1 MKPNKITSLLLAAT
15 AVSLAWASI
24 GSFKSGLG
32 AKNDESE
39 KVRPSQKLMEKA
51 LHIKA
56 ATPMQALAQDANGA
70 PYNLRLTGVN
80 EHTVSLAWT
89 SPEPVDGFFEDFEGH
104 NDFAINSSGSIGW
117 TYIDADNKPT
127 YTWQACTF
135 PTQGQKMAYV
145 VMNPW
150 QTVPAVNENPN
161 YKPHSGQKML
171 VDFCAV
177 DAQNNDYII
186 SPRLN
191 FDADFQISFWARSYK
206 TGENYNAERIRVGY
220 STTGTQPSD
229 FTFVNESPYVELPD
243 EWTLVAY
250 DIPKDAR
257 YVTINCVSDDAF
269 MLLID
274 DIFVGTNKVRPES
287 ANMARAAAKNPVV
300 GFNVYR
306 NGEKLNSKPVESVSY
321 TDEVPD
327 YGDYQYTVA
336 AVKKDGSVSEQSV
349 ALNVNVPD
357 TRMLPFFDDFDD
369 WTLHEEKW
377 SKTQQDGS
385 TESKWS
391 IDYYEYGLID
401 PSATYSWST
410 LQNYDQ
416 ALMTREL
423 HTADRSNTWL
433 RFNLKL
439 RNSNQTNVDYLSAE
453 VSSDGGNT
461 WKEIQTFDNE
471 NGGFEWT
478 TFQYPLADQLTSD
491 LFRVRFRAHG
501 KDAKWINYW
510 YVDDVKIWTPVW
522 TTAQLDVKS
531 ASAGN
536 IADCDVTLTADH
548 GAVINTTTDAAGHIA
563 FDKIEEGEYEV
574 VAKKDGYNIYKGK
587 FQIKNGASN
596 RINVTMTKPVA
607 DLSAKEV
614 VADINAE
621 SSLVKTLRMTNNG
634 DGELIW
640 HLAAKPAKQ
649 SGDDTNRWE
658 KQPSFTASGD
668 LQQSIGFDGEFYYS
682 TSSIELGKFWKYDKD
697 GRFIEQFSIPEMY
710 YKLYD
715 ITYDGRYFYGS
726 DWSNRLFQL
735 DFDNRRIVRIITVK
749 DQPDLRITHCSYDP
763 DRKGFWVG
771 TFNTI
776 GFIDMNGKV
785 MSRFSNISSDVS
797 VSIYGSAYDNVSPGG
812 PYLWLSDMTA
822 ESTEQIDKVLIRQF
836 NTAKRALTDVKHS
849 LTDAPGYVLGSQNTG
864 QNYVCG
870 IFASTDITPGK
881 LTLLGSL
888 NQMPNLF
895 FRYTLCET
903 DKWLDFSPR
912 HGKLAPGASQDINVS
927 FNALEDAAGDNHST
941 EAVLMANPEIGDQ
954 TVTFKLNV
962 TGEAT
967 CPRPQSVKAEA
978 GDACAIISWQK
989 GNGSAK
995 ADSYNVYRNNRK
1007 VNASPVNGMTFT
1019 DQPLVYGEYTY
1030 KVTAVYG
1037 GKESAKSDSV
1047 KVLVKNGAQYYPP
1060 VGVAASIN
1068 GNKNVSLTW
1077 ESPLFEADQ
1086 PATMT
1091 WANGKHADD
1100 IGMTDGGIF
1109 YAGVKWDA
1117 YDIAAYRGKR
1127 ISSVSVQLVNP
1138 VQYIALFIQKDGE
1151 QIYKKQYKGD
1161 FKFDGTLTAIPVD
1174 EDIRILPGHEYMFG
1188 FEIKS
1193 DAGVQPLGIDDS
1205 KAVLDKGDLLSID
1218 GEKWFSAAIS
1228 GIEGNF
1234 NINVDLTPTEVTEEK
1249 PMGYNVYRNGVKV
1262 NSSLITSQSYDDVL
1276 SSTGTFAYTV
1286 TSVYKN
1292 NGESAESKPV
1302 NVEAYEIKDK
1312 TAPHDVYADVERN
1325 RTISLRWDNPTKDPQ
1340 VIKADITK
1348 RPVTTEEGC
1357 PEYVR
1362 SFFGPKSGMAV
1373 VTDGT
1378 YVYTSV
1384 YNEDGR
1390 IEKYDFDGNKLGTY
1404 KVDGLKGIR
1413 NMAYDGEWLYVADN
1427 TTNIHRVDP
1436 ATMENLEDIAIS
1448 EYSRH
1453 MAYIPSLD
1461 DGKGG
1466 FEVGDWQTS
1475 IYVTKN
1481 GSKIGTGPILKGA
1494 SGTAYYNGK
1503 LYAFE
1508 QGNDAN
1514 KYTVGIYDDENERVG
1529 SIDLGKYLEID
1540 EIASVSAGGMSSFTG
1555 KDGITYMLLSLQRQ
1569 GEPVQF
1575 VILDLGGLTT
1585 VAGYNVYRNG
1595 EKRNAELL
1603 TRRYFEETETKEGE
1617 YDYTVQTVYING
1629 ETSDM
1634 SAVSTVDIISTGT
1647 AKTPVNTNAKQ
1658 SSYGYNV
1665 LLTFADPDM
1674 YQNAASKENFEDSNI
1689 GEEVYGVDGE
1699 SYQSGWT
1706 VNNDEAFDGSK
1717 SVTVDAQN
1725 SAFGVIPAEGMHYM
1739 RLAARNADDHNGEGT
1754 LYVYYSTGGTHRANF
1769 IFLQSY
1775 KTSESWQ
1782 DILCELPEGTE
1793 YVALAK
1799 DASQPKQY
1807 VDGVAL
1813 YTAKPNS
1820 NLYGFNIYRN
1830 GEKIN
1835 ANPVNDISYVD
1846 RNLLAGKYSYEFELV
1861 TKTSAVSEKSA
1872 PVSIDL
1878 YYDNGSLAPTNLRV
1892 AQQAEGNR
1900 LSWQFPALGEPIYLR
1915 WHDGYNYK
1923 AGGLTNGGA
1932 FFAGACWFAS
1942 DLKGYGNLALSDVEV
1957 YINQIPEALFLL
1969 VYENN
1974 TLVRQQFVPNLKQY
1988 SFNTIHLEE
1997 PLKIDEGKNL
2007 RVAVYIEQ
2015 NEITVPLGYD
2025 RGPARSGRGDLYSS
2039 DGITWQTMEDSGS
2052 EVDANWNISIGLSP
2066 YSNVLP
2072 GTEKKAAK
2080 KLPAFQPKRMADAD
2094 MTFKAVDTKG
2104 EASSDKNVF
2113 EGYNVYRNGEC
2124 LNNELTTD
2132 TVFTDT
2138 KAFSD
2143 KYLTYQ
2149 VSAVYSV
2156 AGEKFSDKVTIIA
2169 TGIDGVNGQ
2178 NGVTLKV
2185 EDGQLIVLGAHD
2197 GDRITVASADGKLI
2211 ASAIATDD
2219 YRQTVSLAAATTGT
2233 YIVKVGN
2240 ATFKLNIKRK

>member
-89 SPEPVDGFFEDFEGH
+89 SPEPVDGFFEDFEEH

-306 NGEKLNSKPVESVSY
+306 NGEKLNSQPVESVSY

-377 SKTQQDGS
+377 SKTQDDGS

-410 LQNYDQ
+410 LQDYDQ

-439 RNSNQTNVDYLSAE
+439 RNSQQTNVDYLSAE

-478 TFQYPLADQLTSD
+478 TFQYPLADKLTSD

-510 YVDDVKIWTPVW
+510 YVDDVKIWTPIW
-522 TTAQLDVKS
+522 TSAQLDVKS

-574 VAKKDGYNIYKGK
+574 VAKKDGYNVYKGK
-587 FQIKNGASN
+587 FQIKSGASN

-634 DGELIW
+634 DGELVW

-771 TFNTI
+771 TFTTI

-785 MSRFSNISSDVS
+785 LSRFSNISSDVS

-995 ADSYNVYRNNRK
+995 ADSYNVYRNDRK

-1068 GNKNVSLTW
+1068 GNKNVSLKW
-1077 ESPLFEADQ
+1077 ESPLFGADQ

-1161 FKFDGTLTAIPVD
+1161 FKFDGSLTAIPVD

-1205 KAVLDKGDLLSID
+1205 KAVLDKGDLLSTD
-1218 GEKWFSAAIS
+1218 GKKWFSAAIS

-1234 NINVDLTPTEVTEEK
+1234 NINVDLTPTDITEEK

-1325 RTISLRWDNPTKDPQ
+1325 RTISLRWDNPTKEPQ
-1340 VIKADITK
+1340 VIKSDITK

-1427 TTNIHRVDP
+1427 TTNIHRIDP
-1436 ATMENLEDIAIS
+1436 ATMENMEDIAIS

-1540 EIASVSAGGMSSFTG
+1540 DIASVSAGGMSSFTG

-1617 YDYTVQTVYING
+1617 YSYAVQTVYING

-1689 GEEVYGVDGE
+1689 GEEVYGVNGE

-1717 SVTVDAQN
+1717 SITVDAQN
-1725 SAFGVIPAEGMHYM
+1725 SAFGVIPAEGMRYM
-1739 RLAARNADDHNGEGT
+1739 RLAARNADDHDGEGT
-1754 LYVYYSTGGTHRANF
+1754 LNVYYSTGGTHRANF
-1769 IFLQSY
+1769 IFLQSW

-1813 YTAKPNS
+1813 YTAKPKS
-1820 NLYGFNIYRN
+1820 TLYGFNIYRN

-1846 RNLLAGKYSYEFELV
+1846 RNLLSGKYSYEFELV

-1878 YYDNGSLAPTNLRV
+1878 YYDNGSLTPTNLRV
-1892 AQQAEGNR
+1892 SQEAEGNR

-1988 SFNTIHLEE
+1988 SFNNIHLEE

-2138 KAFSD
+2138 KAYSD

-2185 EDGQLIVLGAHD
+2185 EDGQLIVLGAHN
-2197 GDRITVASADGKLI
+2197 GDRINVASADGKLI

>member
-15 AVSLAWASI
+15 AVSLAWASV
-24 GSFKSGLG
+24 GSFKSGIG

-39 KVRPSQKLMEKA
+39 KVRPSQKVMEKA
-51 LHIKA
+51 LHSKA
-56 ATPMQALAQDANGA
+56 AAPMQALAQDANGA

-89 SPEPVDGFFEDFEGH
+89 SPEPVDGFLEDFEGH
-104 NDFAINSSGSIGW
+104 NDFAINSPGSIGW

-150 QTVPAVNENPN
+150 QTVPAVNDNPN

-287 ANMARAAAKNPVV
+287 AYMARAAAKNPVV

-306 NGEKLNSKPVESVSY
+306 NGEKLNSQPVESVNY

-377 SKTQQDGS
+377 SKTQDDGS

-416 ALMTREL
+416 SLMTREL

-439 RNSNQTNVDYLSAE
+439 RNSEQTNVDYLSAE

-478 TFQYPLADQLTSD
+478 TFQYPLANLLSSD

-522 TTAQLDVKS
+522 TSAQLDVKS

-749 DQPDLRITHCSYDP
+749 DQPDLKITHCSYDP

-771 TFNTI
+771 SFTTI
-776 GFIDMNGKV
+776 GFIDTNGKV
-785 MSRFSNISSDVS
+785 LSRFSNISTDVS

-822 ESTEQIDKVLIRQF
+822 ESSEQIDKVLIRQF

-927 FNALEDAAGDNHST
+927 FNALEDAAGNNLST

-962 TGEAT
+962 TGEAA

-1077 ESPLFEADQ
+1077 ESPLFGADQ

-1138 VQYIALFIQKDGE
+1138 VQYIALFIHKDGE

-1161 FKFDGTLTAIPVD
+1161 FKFDGSLTAIPVD

-1205 KAVLDKGDLLSID
+1205 KAVLDKGDLLSTD

-1234 NINVDLTPTEVTEEK
+1234 NINVDLTPTDITEEK

-1262 NSSLITSQSYDDVL
+1262 NSSLITSQSYNDVL
-1276 SSTGTFAYTV
+1276 SATGTFAYTV

-1312 TAPHDVYADVERN
+1312 TAPNAVYADVERN
-1325 RTISLRWDNPTKDPQ
+1325 RNISLRWDNPTKEPQ

-1514 KYTVGIYDDENERVG
+1514 KYTVGIYDEENNRVG
-1529 SIDLGKYLEID
+1529 SIDLGKYVEID
-1540 EIASVSAGGMSSFTG
+1540 NIAAVSAGGMSSFTG
-1555 KDGITYMLLSLQRQ
+1555 KDGIAYMLLSLQRQ

-1617 YDYTVQTVYING
+1617 YGYAVQTVYING

-1674 YQNAASKENFEDSNI
+1674 YQNAASNENFEASNI

-1725 SAFGVIPAEGMHYM
+1725 SAFGVIPAEGMRYM
-1739 RLAARNADDHNGEGT
+1739 RLAARNADDHDGEGT
-1754 LYVYYSTGGTHRANF
+1754 ISVYYSTGGTHRANF

-1835 ANPVNDISYVD
+1835 TNPVNDISYVD

-1892 AQQAEGNR
+1892 AQEAEGNR

-2080 KLPAFQPKRMADAD
+2080 KLPAFQPKRMANAD

-2124 LNNELTTD
+2124 LNDELTTD

-2138 KAFSD
+2138 KAYSD

-2185 EDGQLIVLGAHD
+2185 EDGQLIVLGAHN

-2219 YRQTVSLAAATTGT
+2219 YRQTVSLAATTTGT

-2240 ATFKLNIKRK
+2240 STFKLNIKRK

>member
-15 AVSLAWASI
+15 AVSLAWASV
-24 GSFKSGLG
+24 GSFKSGIG

-39 KVRPSQKLMEKA
+39 KVRPSQKMMEKA

-89 SPEPVDGFFEDFEGH
+89 SPEPVDGFLEDFEGH
-104 NDFAINSSGSIGW
+104 NDFAINSPGSIGW

-150 QTVPAVNENPN
+150 QTVPAVNDNPN

-250 DIPKDAR
+250 DIPKEAR

-306 NGEKLNSKPVESVSY
+306 NGEKLNSQPVESVSY

-377 SKTQQDGS
+377 SKTQDDGS

-439 RNSNQTNVDYLSAE
+439 RNSEQTNVDYLSAE

-478 TFQYPLADQLTSD
+478 TFQYPLANLLSSD

-522 TTAQLDVKS
+522 TSAQLDVKS

-574 VAKKDGYNIYKGK
+574 VAKKDGYNVYKGK
-587 FQIKNGASN
+587 CQIKNGASN
-596 RINVTMTKPVA
+596 HINVTMTKPVA

-749 DQPDLRITHCSYDP
+749 DQPDLKITHCSYDP

-771 TFNTI
+771 SFTTI
-776 GFIDMNGKV
+776 GFIDMNGKIL
-785 MSRFSNISSDVS
+785 SRFSNISTDVS

-822 ESTEQIDKVLIRQF
+822 ESSEQIDKVLIRQF
-836 NTAKRALTDVKHS
+836 STAKRALTDVKHS

-927 FNALEDAAGDNHST
+927 FNALEDIAGSNHST

-954 TVTFKLNV
+954 TVSFKLNV

-995 ADSYNVYRNNRK
+995 ADSYNVYRNDRK

-1077 ESPLFEADQ
+1077 ESPLFGADQ

-1161 FKFDGTLTAIPVD
+1161 FKFDGSLTAIPVD

-1205 KAVLDKGDLLSID
+1205 KAVLDKGDLLSTD

-1234 NINVDLTPTEVTEEK
+1234 NINVDLTPTDITEEK

-1262 NSSLITSQSYDDVL
+1262 NSSLITSQSYNDVL
-1276 SSTGTFAYTV
+1276 SATGTFAYTV

-1312 TAPHDVYADVERN
+1312 TAPNAVYADVERN
-1325 RTISLRWDNPTKDPQ
+1325 RNISLRWDNPTKEPQ

-1378 YVYTSV
+1378 YVYTSI

-1427 TTNIHRVDP
+1427 TTNIHRVNP
-1436 ATMENLEDIAIS
+1436 ATMENMEDIAIS

-1508 QGNDAN
+1508 QGNNAN
-1514 KYTVGIYDDENERVG
+1514 KYTVGIYDEENNRVG
-1529 SIDLGKYLEID
+1529 SIDLGKYVEID
-1540 EIASVSAGGMSSFTG
+1540 NIAAVSAGGMSSFTG

-1617 YDYTVQTVYING
+1617 YGYAVQTVYING

-1725 SAFGVIPAEGMHYM
+1725 SAFGVIPAEGMRYM
-1739 RLAARNADDHNGEGT
+1739 RLAARNADDHDGEGT
-1754 LYVYYSTGGTHRANF
+1754 ISVYYSTGGTHRANF

-1813 YTAKPNS
+1813 YTAKPKS

-2007 RVAVYIEQ
+2007 RVALYIEQ

-2080 KLPAFQPKRMADAD
+2080 KLPAFLPKRMADAD
-2094 MTFKAVDTKG
+2094 MTFKAVDTKS

-2124 LNNELTTD
+2124 LNDELTTD

-2138 KAFSD
+2138 KAYSD

-2156 AGEKFSDKVTIIA
+2156 AGEKFSDKVTVIA

-2185 EDGQLIVLGAHD
+2185 EDGQLIVLGAHN

>member
-15 AVSLAWASI
+15 AVSLAWASV
-24 GSFKSGLG
+24 GSFKSGIG

-39 KVRPSQKLMEKA
+39 KVRPSKKLMEKA
-51 LHIKA
+51 LHVKP

-89 SPEPVDGFFEDFEGH
+89 SPEPVDGFLEDFEGH
-104 NDFAINSSGSIGW
+104 NDFAINSPGSIGW

-150 QTVPAVNENPN
+150 QTVPAVNDNPN

-287 ANMARAAAKNPVV
+287 ASMARAAAKNPVV

-306 NGEKLNSKPVESVSY
+306 NGEKLNSKPVESVNY

-416 ALMTREL
+416 SLMTREL

-439 RNSNQTNVDYLSAE
+439 RNSEQTNVDYLSAE

-461 WKEIQTFDNE
+461 WKEIKTFDNE
-471 NGGFEWT
+471 DGGFEWT
-478 TFQYPLADQLTSD
+478 TFQYPLANLLSSD

-522 TTAQLDVKS
+522 TSAQLDVKS

-563 FDKIEEGEYEV
+563 FDKIEEGEYEI
-574 VAKKDGYNIYKGK
+574 VAKKDGYNVYKGK

-596 RINVTMTKPVA
+596 HINVTMTKPVA

-749 DQPDLRITHCSYDP
+749 DQPDLKITHCSYDP

-771 TFNTI
+771 SFTTI
-776 GFIDMNGKV
+776 GFIDMNGKIL
-785 MSRFSNISSDVS
+785 SRFSNISTDVS

-822 ESTEQIDKVLIRQF
+822 ESSEQIDKVLIRQF
-836 NTAKRALTDVKHS
+836 STAKRALTDVKHS

-927 FNALEDAAGDNHST
+927 FNALEDANGSNHST

-1077 ESPLFEADQ
+1077 ESPLFGADQ

-1100 IGMTDGGIF
+1100 IGMTDGSIF

-1117 YDIAAYRGKR
+1117 YDIAEYRGKR

-1161 FKFDGTLTAIPVD
+1161 FKFDGSLTAIPVD

-1205 KAVLDKGDLLSID
+1205 KAVFNKGDLLSTD

-1234 NINVDLTPTEVTEEK
+1234 NINVDLTPTDITEEK

-1276 SSTGTFAYTV
+1276 SATGTFAYTV

-1312 TAPHDVYADVERN
+1312 TAPNAVYADVERN
-1325 RTISLRWDNPTKDPQ
+1325 RNISLRWDNPTKEPQ

-1436 ATMENLEDIAIS
+1436 ATMENMEDIAIS

-1453 MAYIPSLD
+1453 MTYIPSLD

-1514 KYTVGIYDDENERVG
+1514 KYTVGIYDEKNNRVG
-1529 SIDLGKYLEID
+1529 SIDLGKYVEID
-1540 EIASVSAGGMSSFTG
+1540 NIAAVSAGGMSSFTG

-1617 YDYTVQTVYING
+1617 YGYAVQTVYING

-1674 YQNAASKENFEDSNI
+1674 YQNAASKDNFEDSNI

-1725 SAFGVIPAEGMHYM
+1725 SAFGVIPAEGMRYL
-1739 RLAARNADDHNGEGT
+1739 RLAARNADDHDGEGT
-1754 LYVYYSTGGTHRANF
+1754 ISVYYSTGGTHRANF

-1813 YTAKPNS
+1813 YTAKPKS

-1835 ANPVNDISYVD
+1835 AAPVNDISYVD

-2080 KLPAFQPKRMADAD
+2080 KLPAFQPKRMANAD
-2094 MTFKAVDTKG
+2094 MAFKAVDTKG
-2104 EASSDKNVF
+2104 EVSSDKNVF

-2124 LNNELTTD
+2124 LNDELTTD

-2178 NGVTLKV
+2178 NGITLKV
-2185 EDGQLIVLGAHD
+2185 EDGQLIVLGAHN

>member
-15 AVSLAWASI
+15 AVSLAWASV
-24 GSFKSGLG
+24 GSFKSGIG

-39 KVRPSQKLMEKA
+39 KVRPSQKVMEKA

-89 SPEPVDGFFEDFEGH
+89 SPEPADGFLEDFEGH
-104 NDFAINSSGSIGW
+104 NDFAINSPGSIGW

-150 QTVPAVNENPN
+150 QTVPAVNDNPN

-287 ANMARAAAKNPVV
+287 ANMTRAAAKNPVV

-306 NGEKLNSKPVESVSY
+306 NGEKLNSKPIESVSY

-336 AVKKDGSVSEQSV
+336 TVKKDGSVSEQSV

-377 SKTQQDGS
+377 TKTQDDGS

-439 RNSNQTNVDYLSAE
+439 RNSEQTNVDYLSAE

-478 TFQYPLADQLTSD
+478 TFQYPLANLLSSD
-491 LFRVRFRAHG
+491 LFRVRFHAHG

-522 TTAQLDVKS
+522 TSAQLDVKS

-596 RINVTMTKPVA
+596 HINVTMTKPVA

-749 DQPDLRITHCSYDP
+749 DQPDLKITHCSYDP
-763 DRKGFWVG
+763 DRKGFWIG
-771 TFNTI
+771 SFTTI

-785 MSRFSNISSDVS
+785 LSRFSNISTDVS

-822 ESTEQIDKVLIRQF
+822 ESSEQIDKVLIRQF
-836 NTAKRALTDVKHS
+836 STAKRALTDVKHS

-864 QNYVCG
+864 QDYVCG

-927 FNALEDAAGDNHST
+927 FNALEDVAGSNHST

-954 TVTFKLNV
+954 TVSFKLNV

-995 ADSYNVYRNNRK
+995 ADSYNVYRNDRK

-1019 DQPLVYGEYTY
+1019 DQSLVYGEYTY

-1077 ESPLFEADQ
+1077 ESPLFGADQ

-1161 FKFDGTLTAIPVD
+1161 FKFDGSLTAIPVD
-1174 EDIRILPGHEYMFG
+1174 EDIRIQPGHEYMFG

-1205 KAVLDKGDLLSID
+1205 KAVLDKGDLLSTD

-1234 NINVDLTPTEVTEEK
+1234 NINVDLTPTDITEEK

-1262 NSSLITSQSYDDVL
+1262 NSSLITSQSYNDVL
-1276 SSTGTFAYTV
+1276 SATGTFAYTV

-1312 TAPHDVYADVERN
+1312 TAPNAVYADVERN
-1325 RTISLRWDNPTKDPQ
+1325 RNISLRWDNPTKEPQ

-1514 KYTVGIYDDENERVG
+1514 KYTVGIYDEENNRVG
-1529 SIDLGKYLEID
+1529 SIDLGKYVEID
-1540 EIASVSAGGMSSFTG
+1540 NIAAVSAGGMSSFTG

-1617 YDYTVQTVYING
+1617 YGYAVQTVYING

-1634 SAVSTVDIISTGT
+1634 SAASTVDIISTGT

-1706 VNNDEAFDGSK
+1706 VDNDEAFDGSK
-1717 SVTVDAQN
+1717 SITVDAQTN
-1725 SAFGVIPAEGMHYM
+1725 AFGVIPVEGMRYL
-1739 RLAARNADDHNGEGT
+1739 RLAARNADDHDGEGT
-1754 LYVYYSTGGTHRANF
+1754 LNVYYSTGGTHRANF
-1769 IFLQSY
+1769 IFLQSW

-1799 DASQPKQY
+1799 DESQPKQY

-1813 YTAKPNS
+1813 YTAKPKS

-1835 ANPVNDISYVD
+1835 AAPVNDISYVD

-2080 KLPAFQPKRMADAD
+2080 KLPAFQPKRMANAD

-2124 LNNELTTD
+2124 LNDELTTD

-2185 EDGQLIVLGAHD
+2185 EDGQLIVLGAHN
-2197 GDRITVASADGKLI
+2197 GDRINVASADGKLI
-2211 ASAIATDD
+2211 ASTIATDD

>member
-15 AVSLAWASI
+15 AVSLAWASV

-39 KVRPSQKLMEKA
+39 KIRPSQKLMEKA
-51 LHIKA
+51 LHSKA

-89 SPEPVDGFFEDFEGH
+89 SPEPVDGFLEDFEGH

-150 QTVPAVNENPN
+150 QTVPAVNDNPN

-274 DIFVGTNKVRPES
+274 DIFVGTNKIRPES

-377 SKTQQDGS
+377 SKTQDDGS

-416 ALMTREL
+416 SLMTREL

-439 RNSNQTNVDYLSAE
+439 RNSEQTNVDYLSAE

-461 WKEIQTFDNE
+461 WKAIQTFDNE
-471 NGGFEWT
+471 DGGFEWT
-478 TFQYPLADQLTSD
+478 TFQYPLANLLSSD
-491 LFRVRFRAHG
+491 LFRIRFRAHG

-522 TTAQLDVKS
+522 TSAQLDVKS

-574 VAKKDGYNIYKGK
+574 VAKKDGYNVYKGK

-749 DQPDLRITHCSYDP
+749 DQPDLKITHCSYDP

-771 TFNTI
+771 SFTTI
-776 GFIDMNGKV
+776 GFIDMNGKIL
-785 MSRFSNISSDVS
+785 SRFSNISTDVS

-822 ESTEQIDKVLIRQF
+822 ESSEQIDKVLIRQF
-836 NTAKRALTDVKHS
+836 STAKRALTDVKHS

-927 FNALEDAAGDNHST
+927 FNALEDANGSNHST

-954 TVTFKLNV
+954 TVSFKLNV

-995 ADSYNVYRNNRK
+995 ADSYNVYRNDRK

-1077 ESPLFEADQ
+1077 ESPLFGADQ

-1161 FKFDGTLTAIPVD
+1161 FKFDGSLTAIPVE

-1205 KAVLDKGDLLSID
+1205 KAVLDKGDLLSTD

-1234 NINVDLTPTEVTEEK
+1234 NINVDLTPTDITEEK

-1262 NSSLITSQSYDDVL
+1262 NSSLITSQSYNDVL
-1276 SSTGTFAYTV
+1276 SATGTFAYTV

-1302 NVEAYEIKDK
+1302 NVEAYEINDK
-1312 TAPHDVYADVERN
+1312 TAPNAVYADVERN
-1325 RTISLRWDNPTKDPQ
+1325 RNISLRWDNPTKEPQ

-1436 ATMENLEDIAIS
+1436 ATMENMEDIAIS

-1514 KYTVGIYDDENERVG
+1514 KYTVGIYDEENNRVG
-1529 SIDLGKYLEID
+1529 SIDLGKYVEID
-1540 EIASVSAGGMSSFTG
+1540 NIAAVSAGGMSSFTG

-1617 YDYTVQTVYING
+1617 YGYAVQTVYING

-1634 SAVSTVDIISTGT
+1634 SAVSTVNIISTGT

-1725 SAFGVIPAEGMHYM
+1725 SAFGVIPAEGMRYM
-1739 RLAARNADDHNGEGT
+1739 RLAARNADDHDGEGT
-1754 LYVYYSTGGTHRANF
+1754 ISVYYSTGGTHRANF

-1782 DILCELPEGTE
+1782 DILCELPDGTE
-1793 YVALAK
+1793 YVALTK

-1807 VDGVAL
+1807 VDGVTL
-1813 YTAKPNS
+1813 YTAKPKS

-1872 PVSIDL
+1872 PVTIDL

-1988 SFNTIHLEE
+1988 SFNTIHLKE

-2080 KLPAFQPKRMADAD
+2080 KLPAFQSKRMANAD

-2138 KAFSD
+2138 KAYSD

-2185 EDGQLIVLGAHD
+2185 EDGQLIVLGAHN

>member
-1 MKPNKITSLLLAAT
+1 MLLAAT
-15 AVSLAWASI
+15 AVSLAWASV
-24 GSFKSGLG
+24 GSFKSGIG

-51 LHIKA
+51 LHIKSA
-56 ATPMQALAQDANGA
+56 APMQALAQDANGA

-89 SPEPVDGFFEDFEGH
+89 SPEPVDGFLEDFEGH

-135 PTQGQKMAYV
+135 PTQGHKMAYV

-150 QTVPAVNENPN
+150 QTVPAVNDNPN

-306 NGEKLNSKPVESVSY
+306 NGEKLNSQPVESVSY

-410 LQNYDQ
+410 LKNYDQ

-439 RNSNQTNVDYLSAE
+439 RNSEQTNVDYLSAE

-478 TFQYPLADQLTSD
+478 TFQYPIANLLSSD

-522 TTAQLDVKS
+522 TSAQLDVKS

-574 VAKKDGYNIYKGK
+574 GAKKDGYNIYKGK

-749 DQPDLRITHCSYDP
+749 DQPDLKITHCSYDP
-763 DRKGFWVG
+763 DRKGFWIG
-771 TFNTI
+771 SFTTI

-785 MSRFSNISSDVS
+785 LSRFSNISTDVS

-822 ESTEQIDKVLIRQF
+822 ESSEQIDKVLIRQF
-836 NTAKRALTDVKHS
+836 STAKRALTDVKHS

-927 FNALEDAAGDNHST
+927 FNALEDVAGSNHST

-954 TVTFKLNV
+954 TVSFKLNV

-995 ADSYNVYRNNRK
+995 ADSYNVYRNDRK

-1019 DQPLVYGEYTY
+1019 DQSLVYGEYTY

-1077 ESPLFEADQ
+1077 ESPLFGADQ

-1161 FKFDGTLTAIPVD
+1161 FKFDGSLTAIPVE

-1205 KAVLDKGDLLSID
+1205 KAVFNKGDLLSTD

-1234 NINVDLTPTEVTEEK
+1234 NINVDLTPTDITEEK

-1262 NSSLITSQSYDDVL
+1262 NSSLITSQSYNDVL
-1276 SSTGTFAYTV
+1276 SATGTFAYTV

-1312 TAPHDVYADVERN
+1312 TAPNAVYADVERN
-1325 RTISLRWDNPTKDPQ
+1325 RNISLRWDNPTKEPQ

-1514 KYTVGIYDDENERVG
+1514 KYTVGIYDEENNRVG
-1529 SIDLGKYLEID
+1529 SIDLGKYVEID
-1540 EIASVSAGGMSSFTG
+1540 NIAAVSAGGMSSFTG

-1617 YDYTVQTVYING
+1617 YGYAVQTVYING

-1674 YQNAASKENFEDSNI
+1674 YQNAASKENFEANNI

-1725 SAFGVIPAEGMHYM
+1725 SAFGVIPAEGMRYM
-1739 RLAARNADDHNGEGT
+1739 RLAARNADDHDGEGT
-1754 LYVYYSTGGTHRANF
+1754 ISVYYSTGGTHRANF
-1769 IFLQSY
+1769 IFLQSW

-1813 YTAKPNS
+1813 YTAKPKS

-1835 ANPVNDISYVD
+1835 AAPVNDISYVD

-1872 PVSIDL
+1872 PVTIDL

-2080 KLPAFQPKRMADAD
+2080 KLPAFQPKRMANAD

-2124 LNNELTTD
+2124 LNDELTTD

-2185 EDGQLIVLGAHD
+2185 EDGQLIVLGAHN

>member
-15 AVSLAWASI
+15 AVSLAWASV
-24 GSFKSGLG
+24 GSFKSGIG

-51 LHIKA
+51 LHSKP

-89 SPEPVDGFFEDFEGH
+89 SPEPVDGFLEDFEGH
-104 NDFAINSSGSIGW
+104 NDFAINSPGSIGW

-150 QTVPAVNENPN
+150 QTVPAVNDNPN

-274 DIFVGTNKVRPES
+274 DIFVGTNKSRPES

-306 NGEKLNSKPVESVSY
+306 NGEKLNSQPVESVSY

-423 HTADRSNTWL
+423 HTANRSNTWL

-439 RNSNQTNVDYLSAE
+439 RNSEQTNVDYLSAE

-461 WKEIQTFDNE
+461 WKDIQTFDNE
-471 NGGFEWT
+471 DGGFEWT
-478 TFQYPLADQLTSD
+478 TFQYPLANLLSSD
-491 LFRVRFRAHG
+491 LFRIRFRAHG

-522 TTAQLDVKS
+522 TSAQLDVKS

-563 FDKIEEGEYEV
+563 FDKIEEGEYEI
-574 VAKKDGYNIYKGK
+574 VAKKDGYNVYKGK
-587 FQIKNGASN
+587 FQIKSGDSN

-749 DQPDLRITHCSYDP
+749 DQPDLKITHCSYDP

-771 TFNTI
+771 SFTTI
-776 GFIDMNGKV
+776 GFIDMNGKIL
-785 MSRFSNISSDVS
+785 SRFSNISTDVS

-822 ESTEQIDKVLIRQF
+822 ESSEQIDKVLIRQF
-836 NTAKRALTDVKHS
+836 STAKRALTDVKHP

-927 FNALEDAAGDNHST
+927 FNALEDANGSNHST

-954 TVTFKLNV
+954 TVSFKLNV

-995 ADSYNVYRNNRK
+995 ADSYNVYRNDRK
-1007 VNASPVNGMTFT
+1007 VNASPVNGMIFT

-1077 ESPLFEADQ
+1077 ESPLFGADQ

-1161 FKFDGTLTAIPVD
+1161 FKFDGSLTAIPVD

-1205 KAVLDKGDLLSID
+1205 KAVFNKGDLLSTD

-1234 NINVDLTPTEVTEEK
+1234 NINVDLTPTDITEEK

-1262 NSSLITSQSYDDVL
+1262 NSSLITSQSYNDVL
-1276 SSTGTFAYTV
+1276 SATGTFAYTV

-1325 RTISLRWDNPTKDPQ
+1325 RTISLRWDNPTKEPQ

-1436 ATMENLEDIAIS
+1436 ATMENMEDIAIS

-1514 KYTVGIYDDENERVG
+1514 KYTVGIYDEENNRVG
-1529 SIDLGKYLEID
+1529 SIDLGKYVEID
-1540 EIASVSAGGMSSFTG
+1540 NIAAVSAGGMSSFTG
-1555 KDGITYMLLSLQRQ
+1555 KDGITYLLLSLQRQ

-1617 YDYTVQTVYING
+1617 YDYAVQTVYING

-1725 SAFGVIPAEGMHYM
+1725 SAFGVIPVEGMRYL
-1739 RLAARNADDHNGEGT
+1739 RLAARNADDHDGEGT
-1754 LYVYYSTGGTHRANF
+1754 ISVYYSTGGTHRANF

-1782 DILCELPEGTE
+1782 DILCELPDGTE
-1793 YVALAK
+1793 YVALTK

-1813 YTAKPNS
+1813 YTAKPKS

-1835 ANPVNDISYVD
+1835 AAPVNDISYVD

-1872 PVSIDL
+1872 PVTIDL

-2072 GTEKKAAK
+2072 GIEKKAAK
-2080 KLPAFQPKRMADAD
+2080 KLPAFQPKRMANAD

-2185 EDGQLIVLGAHD
+2185 EDGQLIVLGAHH

>member
-15 AVSLAWASI
+15 AVSLAWASA
-24 GSFKSGLG
+24 GSFKSGIG

-51 LHIKA
+51 LHIKS
-56 ATPMQALAQDANGA
+56 ATPMQTLAQDANGA

-89 SPEPVDGFFEDFEGH
+89 SPEPVDGFLEDFEGH
-104 NDFAINSSGSIGW
+104 NDFAINSPGSIGW

-150 QTVPAVNENPN
+150 QTVPAVNDNPN

-186 SPRLN
+186 SPQLN

-243 EWTLVAY
+243 EWTLVSY
-250 DIPKDAR
+250 DIPKEAR

-287 ANMARAAAKNPVV
+287 ASMARAAAKNPVV

-306 NGEKLNSKPVESVSY
+306 NGKKLNSKPVESVNY

-377 SKTQQDGS
+377 SKTQDDGS

-416 ALMTREL
+416 SLMTREL

-439 RNSNQTNVDYLSAE
+439 RNSEQTNVDYLSAE

-461 WKEIQTFDNE
+461 WKEIKTFDNE

-478 TFQYPLADQLTSD
+478 TFQYPLANLLSSD
-491 LFRVRFRAHG
+491 LFRIRFRAHG

-522 TTAQLDVKS
+522 TSAQLDVKS

-749 DQPDLRITHCSYDP
+749 DQPDLKITHCSYDP

-771 TFNTI
+771 SFTTI

-785 MSRFSNISSDVS
+785 LSRFSYISTDVS

-812 PYLWLSDMTA
+812 PYLWLSDMSA
-822 ESTEQIDKVLIRQF
+822 ESSEQIDKVLIRQF

-927 FNALEDAAGDNHST
+927 FNALEDAAGSNHST

-962 TGEAT
+962 TGEAA

-995 ADSYNVYRNNRK
+995 ADSYNVYRNDRK

-1077 ESPLFEADQ
+1077 ESPLFGADQ

-1161 FKFDGTLTAIPVD
+1161 FKFDGSLTAIPVD
-1174 EDIRILPGHEYMFG
+1174 EDIRIQPGHEYMFG

-1205 KAVLDKGDLLSID
+1205 KAVLDKGDLLSTD

-1234 NINVDLTPTEVTEEK
+1234 NINVDLTPTDITEEK

-1262 NSSLITSQSYDDVL
+1262 NSSLITSQSYNDVL
-1276 SSTGTFAYTV
+1276 SATGTFAYTV

-1302 NVEAYEIKDK
+1302 NVEAYEINDK
-1312 TAPHDVYADVERN
+1312 TAPNAVYADVERN
-1325 RTISLRWDNPTKDPQ
+1325 RNISLRWDNPTKEPQ

-1404 KVDGLKGIR
+1404 KMDGLKGIR

-1514 KYTVGIYDDENERVG
+1514 KYTVGIYDEENNRVG
-1529 SIDLGKYLEID
+1529 SIDLGKYVEID
-1540 EIASVSAGGMSSFTG
+1540 NIAAVSAGGMSSFTG
-1555 KDGITYMLLSLQRQ
+1555 KDGITYLLLSLQRQ

-1617 YDYTVQTVYING
+1617 YGYAVQTVYING

-1725 SAFGVIPAEGMHYM
+1725 SAFGVIPAEGMRYM
-1739 RLAARNADDHNGEGT
+1739 RLAARNADDHDGEGT
-1754 LYVYYSTGGTHRANF
+1754 ISVYYSTGGTHRANF

-1813 YTAKPNS
+1813 YTAKPKS

-2080 KLPAFQPKRMADAD
+2080 KLPAFQPKHMANAD

-2124 LNNELTTD
+2124 LNDELTTD

-2156 AGEKFSDKVTIIA
+2156 AGEKFSDKVTIVA

-2178 NGVTLKV
+2178 NGVNLKV
-2185 EDGQLIVLGAHD
+2185 EDGQLIVLGAHN

-2211 ASAIATDD
+2211 TSAIATDD

>member
-1 MKPNKITSLLLAAT
+1 MLLAAT
-15 AVSLAWASI
+15 AVSLAWASV
-24 GSFKSGLG
+24 GSFKSGIG

-39 KVRPSQKLMEKA
+39 KVRPSQKMMEKA

-89 SPEPVDGFFEDFEGH
+89 SPEPVDGFLEDFEGH
-104 NDFAINSSGSIGW
+104 NDFAINSPGSIGW
-117 TYIDADNKPT
+117 TYIDADNKLT

-150 QTVPAVNENPN
+150 QTVPAVNDNPN

-250 DIPKDAR
+250 DIPKEAR

-306 NGEKLNSKPVESVSY
+306 NGEKLNSQPVESVSY

-377 SKTQQDGS
+377 SKTQDDGS

-416 ALMTREL
+416 SLMTREL

-439 RNSNQTNVDYLSAE
+439 RNSEQTNVDYLSAE
-453 VSSDGGNT
+453 VSSDGGKT
-461 WKEIQTFDNE
+461 WKEIKTFDNE

-478 TFQYPLADQLTSD
+478 TFQYPLANLLSSD

-522 TTAQLDVKS
+522 TSAQLDVKS

-574 VAKKDGYNIYKGK
+574 VAKKDGYNVYKGK

-596 RINVTMTKPVA
+596 HINVTMTKPVA

-749 DQPDLRITHCSYDP
+749 DQPDLKITHCSYDP

-771 TFNTI
+771 SFTTI
-776 GFIDMNGKV
+776 GFIDMNGKIL
-785 MSRFSNISSDVS
+785 SRFSNISTDVS

-822 ESTEQIDKVLIRQF
+822 ESSEQIDKVLIRQF
-836 NTAKRALTDVKHS
+836 STAKRALTDVKHS

-927 FNALEDAAGDNHST
+927 FNALEDIAGSNHST

-954 TVTFKLNV
+954 TVSFKLNV

-995 ADSYNVYRNNRK
+995 ADSYNVYRNDRK

-1019 DQPLVYGEYTY
+1019 DQSLVYGEYTY

-1077 ESPLFEADQ
+1077 ESPLFGADQ

-1161 FKFDGTLTAIPVD
+1161 FKFDGSLTAIPVD

-1205 KAVLDKGDLLSID
+1205 KAVLDKGDLLSTD

-1234 NINVDLTPTEVTEEK
+1234 NINVDLTPTDITEEK

-1262 NSSLITSQSYDDVL
+1262 NSSLITSQSYNDVL
-1276 SSTGTFAYTV
+1276 SATGTFAYTV

-1312 TAPHDVYADVERN
+1312 TAPNAVYADVERN
-1325 RTISLRWDNPTKDPQ
+1325 RNISLRWDNPTKEPQ

-1508 QGNDAN
+1508 QGNDTN
-1514 KYTVGIYDDENERVG
+1514 KYTVGIYDEENNRVG
-1529 SIDLGKYLEID
+1529 SIDLGKYVEID
-1540 EIASVSAGGMSSFTG
+1540 NIAAVSAGGMSSFTG

-1617 YDYTVQTVYING
+1617 YGYAVQTVYING

-1674 YQNAASKENFEDSNI
+1674 YQNAASKENFEANNI

>member
-15 AVSLAWASI
+15 AVSLAWASV
-24 GSFKSGLG
+24 GSFKSGIG

-89 SPEPVDGFFEDFEGH
+89 SPEPVDGFLEDFEGH
-104 NDFAINSSGSIGW
+104 NDFAINSPGSIGW
-117 TYIDADNKPT
+117 TCIDADNKIT

-150 QTVPAVNENPN
+150 QTVPAVNDNPN

-250 DIPKDAR
+250 DIPKEAR

-377 SKTQQDGS
+377 SKTQDDGS

-416 ALMTREL
+416 SLVTREL

-439 RNSNQTNVDYLSAE
+439 RNSEQTNVDYLSAE

-478 TFQYPLADQLTSD
+478 TFQYPLANLLSSD

-522 TTAQLDVKS
+522 TSAQLDVKS

-596 RINVTMTKPVA
+596 HINVTMTKPVA

-749 DQPDLRITHCSYDP
+749 DQPDLKITHCSYDP

-771 TFNTI
+771 SFTTI
-776 GFIDMNGKV
+776 GFIDMNGKIL
-785 MSRFSNISSDVS
+785 SRFSNISTDVS

-822 ESTEQIDKVLIRQF
+822 ESSEQIDKVLIRQF
-836 NTAKRALTDVKHS
+836 CTAKRALTDVKHS

-927 FNALEDAAGDNHST
+927 FNALEDVAGSNHST

-954 TVTFKLNV
+954 TVSFKLNV
-962 TGEAT
+962 TGEAA

-989 GNGSAK
+989 GKGSAK
-995 ADSYNVYRNNRK
+995 ADSYNVYRNDRK

-1077 ESPLFEADQ
+1077 ESPLFGADQ

-1117 YDIAAYRGKR
+1117 YDVAAYRGKR

-1161 FKFDGTLTAIPVD
+1161 FKFDGSLTAIPVD

-1205 KAVLDKGDLLSID
+1205 KAVLDKGDLLSTD

-1234 NINVDLTPTEVTEEK
+1234 NIKVDLTPTDITEEK

-1262 NSSLITSQSYDDVL
+1262 NSSLITSQSYNDVL
-1276 SSTGTFAYTV
+1276 SATGTFAYTV

-1312 TAPHDVYADVERN
+1312 TAPNAVYADVERN
-1325 RTISLRWDNPTKDPQ
+1325 RNISLRWDNPTKEPQ

-1436 ATMENLEDIAIS
+1436 ATMENMEDIAIS

-1514 KYTVGIYDDENERVG
+1514 KYTVGIYDEENNRVG
-1529 SIDLGKYLEID
+1529 SIDLGKYVEID
-1540 EIASVSAGGMSSFTG
+1540 NIAAVSAGGMSSFTG

-1617 YDYTVQTVYING
+1617 YGYAVQTVYING
-1629 ETSDM
+1629 ETSNM

-1725 SAFGVIPAEGMHYM
+1725 SAFGVIPAEGMRYM
-1739 RLAARNADDHNGEGT
+1739 RLAARNADDHDGEGT
-1754 LYVYYSTGGTHRANF
+1754 ISVYYSTGGTHRANF

-1793 YVALAK
+1793 YMALAK

-1813 YTAKPNS
+1813 YTAKPKS

-1835 ANPVNDISYVD
+1835 AAPVNDISYVD

-1997 PLKIDEGKNL
+1997 PIKIDEGKNL

-2080 KLPAFQPKRMADAD
+2080 KLPAFQPKRMANAD

-2185 EDGQLIVLGAHD
+2185 EDGQLIVLGAHN
-2197 GDRITVASADGKLI
+2197 GDRINVASADGKLI

>member
-15 AVSLAWASI
+15 AVSLAWASV
-24 GSFKSGLG
+24 GTFKSAMG
-32 AKNDESE
+32 AKNNESE
-39 KVRPSQKLMEKA
+39 KARPSQKVMEKA
-51 LHIKA
+51 LHMA
-56 ATPMQALAQDANGA
+56 APAPMQAAAQDANGT
-70 PYNLRLTGVN
+70 PYNLRLNSVA
-80 EHTVSLAWT
+80 EHKVSIAWT

-104 NDFAINSSGSIGW
+104 SDFAINSPGSIGW

-150 QTVPAVNENPN
+150 QTVPAVNDNPD

-171 VDFCAV
+171 VGFCAV

-229 FTFVNESPYVELPD
+229 FTYVNESPYVELPA

-250 DIPKDAR
+250 NIPKEAR

-287 ANMARAAAKNPVV
+287 AGMARAAAKNPVV

-306 NGEKLNSKPVESVSY
+306 NGEKLNTKLVENVNY
-321 TDEVPD
+321 DDEVPD
-327 YGDYQYTVA
+327 YGDYTYTIT
-336 AVKKDGSVSEQSV
+336 AVKKDGTETAQS
-349 ALNVNVPD
+349 APLYVNVPD

-369 WTLHEEKW
+369 WTLHEDKW
-377 SKTQQDGS
+377 TKTQQDGS

-416 ALMTREL
+416 ALMTRVL
-423 HTADRSNTWL
+423 HTPDRTNTYL

-439 RNSNQTNVDYLSAE
+439 CNSEQTNVDYLSAE
-453 VSSDGGNT
+453 VSSDDGKT
-461 WKEIQTFDNE
+461 WKEIATFDNK

-478 TFQYPLADQLTSD
+478 TFQYALADNLSSD

-501 KDAKWINYW
+501 ADAKWINYW
-510 YVDDVKIWTPVW
+510 YVDDVKVWTPVW
-522 TTAQLDVKS
+522 TSAQLDVKT
-531 ASAGN
+531 ASAASV
-536 IADCDVTLTADH
+536 ADCDVKLTADH
-548 GAVINTTTDAAGHIA
+548 GAVINTTTDAAGHVN
-563 FDKIEEGEYEV
+563 FDKIEEGVYEV
-574 VAKKDGYNIYKGK
+574 EAKKDGYNVYKGK
-587 FQIKNGASN
+587 FEIKNGGSN
-596 RINVTMTKPVA
+596 RINVVITKPTA
-607 DLSAKEV
+607 DLSSKEV
-614 VADINAE
+614 NADINAE

-634 DGELIW
+634 DGELVW

-668 LQQSIGFDGEFYYS
+668 LQQSIGFDGEFYYT

-749 DQPDLRITHCSYDP
+749 DQPDLKITHCSYDP

-771 TFNTI
+771 TFTTI
-776 GFIDMNGKV
+776 GFIDKNGKIL
-785 MSRFSNISSDVS
+785 SRFSNISSSES

-822 ESTEQIDKVLIRQF
+822 ETTEQIDKVQIRQF
-836 NTAKRALTDVKHS
+836 STAKRVLTDVKHS
-849 LTDAPGYVLGSQNTG
+849 LTDAPGYVLGSQTTG

-870 IFASTDITPGK
+870 LFASTDITPGK
-881 LTLLGSL
+881 LTLLGAL

-903 DKWLDFSPR
+903 DKWLYFSPR
-912 HGKLAPGASQDINVS
+912 HGKLAPGASQDISVR
-927 FNALEDAAGDNHST
+927 FDALEDVVGNNHVA

-954 TVTFKLNV
+954 TVSFKLNV
-962 TGEAT
+962 TGEST
-967 CPRPQSVKAEA
+967 CPRPQNVKAEA
-978 GDACAIISWQK
+978 GDACAVISWQK

-995 ADSYNVYRNNRK
+995 ADSYNVYRNDRK
-1007 VNASPVNGMTFT
+1007 VNASPVTGMTFT
-1019 DQPLVYGEYTY
+1019 DKQLVYGEYIY

-1068 GNKNVSLTW
+1068 GNKNVSLSW
-1077 ESPLFEADQ
+1077 QSPLYGMDK
-1086 PATMT
+1086 PSIMT
-1091 WANGKHADD
+1091 WATGKHADN
-1100 IGMTDGGIF
+1100 IGMTYGGIF

-1117 YDIAAYRGKR
+1117 YDIAAYRGRR
-1127 ISSVSVQLVNP
+1127 IASVAVQLVNP
-1138 VQYIALFIQKDGE
+1138 VQYIALIIKKDGE
-1151 QIYKKQYKGD
+1151 NIYKKQYKGD

-1174 EDIRILPGHEYMFG
+1174 EDIRLVPGHEYLFC

-1193 DAGVQPLGIDDS
+1193 DAGVQPLGIDDG
-1205 KAVLDKGDLLSID
+1205 KAVLDKGDLLSTD

-1228 GIEGNF
+1228 GIGGNF
-1234 NINVDLTPTEVTEEK
+1234 NINVNLDPADTTEEK
-1249 PMGYNVYRNGVKV
+1249 PLGYNVYRNGVKV
-1262 NSSLITSQSYDDVL
+1262 NSKLITSQSYNDVL
-1276 SSTGTFAYTV
+1276 SSTGIFSYTL
-1286 TSVYKN
+1286 TSVYAN
-1292 NGESAESKPV
+1292 NGESAASKPV
-1302 NVEAYEIKDK
+1302 DVEAYEIKDK
-1312 TAPHDVYADVERN
+1312 TAPHTVNADVERN
-1325 RTISLRWDNPTKDPQ
+1325 RTISLRWDNPTKEPQ
-1340 VIKADITK
+1340 VIKADVAK
-1348 RPVTTEEGC
+1348 RPVTTVEGY

-1390 IEKYDFDGNKLGTY
+1390 IEKYDFDGNKLGSY
-1404 KVDGLKGIR
+1404 SVDGIKGVR

-1427 TTNIHRVDP
+1427 TTNIHRIDP
-1436 ATMENLEDIAIS
+1436 ATMENKEDIAIS

-1453 MAYIPSLD
+1453 LAYVPSLD
-1461 DGKGG
+1461 GGKGG

-1481 GSKIGTGPILKGA
+1481 GGKIGTGPILKGA
-1494 SGTAYYNGK
+1494 SGTAYHNGK

-1514 KYTVGIYDDENERVG
+1514 KYTIGIYDDENERVG
-1529 SIDLGKYLEID
+1529 SIDLGKYVEID
-1540 EIASVSAGGMSSFTG
+1540 DIASVSAGGMSSFTG
-1555 KDGITYMLLSLQRQ
+1555 KDGITYLLLSLQRQ

-1575 VILDLGGLTT
+1575 VVLDLGGLTT

-1595 EKRNAELL
+1595 EKRNAEML
-1603 TRRYFEETETKEGE
+1603 THRYFEETETKENE
-1617 YDYTVQTVYING
+1617 YDYAVQTVYING
-1629 ETSDM
+1629 ETSDL
-1634 SAVSTVDIISTGT
+1634 SAVSTVEIVSTGT
-1647 AKTPVNTNAKQ
+1647 AKTPVNTTAKQ

-1674 YQNAASKENFEDSNI
+1674 YQNAASKENFESAGV
-1689 GEEVYGVDGE
+1689 GEEVYRVGGE
-1699 SYQSGWT
+1699 SYKSGWT
-1706 VNNDEAFDGSK
+1706 VSDDEAFDGSK
-1717 SVTVDAQN
+1717 SITADAQS
-1725 SAFGVIPAEGMHYM
+1725 SAFGVIPAEGMSYL

-1754 LYVYYSTGGTHRANF
+1754 LNVYYSTSGTNRANF
-1769 IFLQSY
+1769 IFLQSW

-1782 DILCELPEGTE
+1782 DLQCELPAGTE
-1793 YVALAK
+1793 YVALSK
-1799 DASQPKQY
+1799 DAAQPKQY

-1813 YTAKPNS
+1813 YSSTPKS

-1830 GEKIN
+1830 GEKIT
-1835 ANPVNDISYVD
+1835 ANPVSGVSYVD

-1892 AQQAEGNR
+1892 SQKAEGNR
-1900 LSWQFPALGEPIYLR
+1900 LSWQFPALGEPVYLR
-1915 WHDGYNYK
+1915 WHDGFNYK

-1974 TLVRQQFVPNLKQY
+1974 TLVRQQFVPSLKQY

-2025 RGPARSGRGDLYSS
+2025 RGPARSGRGDLYSA
-2039 DGITWQTMEDSGS
+2039 DGITWQTMEASGS

-2072 GTEKKAAK
+2072 GTENKAAK
-2080 KLPAFQPKRMADAD
+2080 KLPAFQPKRKANADIS
-2094 MTFKAVDTKG
+2094 FKAVDAKG
-2104 EASSDKNVF
+2104 EPSSDKNVF
-2113 EGYNVYRNGEC
+2113 EGYNVYRNGDR

-2132 TVFTDT
+2132 TVFTDAT
-2138 KAFSD
+2138 TLSD

-2185 EDGQLIVLGAHD
+2185 EDGQLVVLGAHN
-2197 GDRITVASADGKLI
+2197 GDRITVVSADGKLI
-2211 ASAIATDD
+2211 ASDIATDE
-2219 YRQTVSLAAATTGT
+2219 YRHTVSLASATTGT
-2233 YIVKVGN
+2233 YVVKVGN

>member
-15 AVSLAWASI
+15 AVSLAWASV
-24 GSFKSGLG
+24 GSFKSGIG

-39 KVRPSQKLMEKA
+39 KVRPSQKMMEKA

-89 SPEPVDGFFEDFEGH
+89 SPEPVDGFLEDFEGH
-104 NDFAINSSGSIGW
+104 NDFAINSPGSIGW

-150 QTVPAVNENPN
+150 QTVPAVNDNPN

-250 DIPKDAR
+250 DIPKEAR

-306 NGEKLNSKPVESVSY
+306 NGEKLNSQPVESVSY

-377 SKTQQDGS
+377 SKTQDDGS

-439 RNSNQTNVDYLSAE
+439 RNSEQTNVDYLSAE

-478 TFQYPLADQLTSD
+478 TFQYPLANLLSSD

-522 TTAQLDVKS
+522 TSAQLDVKS

-574 VAKKDGYNIYKGK
+574 VAKKDGYNVYKGK
-587 FQIKNGASN
+587 CQIKNGASN
-596 RINVTMTKPVA
+596 HINVTMTKPVA

-749 DQPDLRITHCSYDP
+749 DQPDLKITHCSYDP

-771 TFNTI
+771 SFTTI
-776 GFIDMNGKV
+776 GFIDMNGKIL
-785 MSRFSNISSDVS
+785 SRFSNISTDVS

-822 ESTEQIDKVLIRQF
+822 ESSEQIDKVLIRQF
-836 NTAKRALTDVKHS
+836 STAKRALTDVKHS

-927 FNALEDAAGDNHST
+927 FNALEDIAGSNHST

-954 TVTFKLNV
+954 TVSFKLNV

-995 ADSYNVYRNNRK
+995 ADSYNVYRNDRK

-1077 ESPLFEADQ
+1077 ESPLFGADQ

-1161 FKFDGTLTAIPVD
+1161 FKFDGSLTAIPVD

-1205 KAVLDKGDLLSID
+1205 KAVLDKGDLLSTD

-1234 NINVDLTPTEVTEEK
+1234 NINVDLTPTDITEEK

-1262 NSSLITSQSYDDVL
+1262 NSSLITSQSYNDVL
-1276 SSTGTFAYTV
+1276 SATGTFAYTV

-1312 TAPHDVYADVERN
+1312 TAPNAVYADVERN
-1325 RTISLRWDNPTKDPQ
+1325 RNISLRWDNPTKEPQ

-1378 YVYTSV
+1378 YVYTSI

-1390 IEKYDFDGNKLGTY
+1390 IEKYDFNGNKLGTY

-1427 TTNIHRVDP
+1427 TTNIHRVNP
-1436 ATMENLEDIAIS
+1436 ATMENMEDIAIS

-1508 QGNDAN
+1508 QGNNAN
-1514 KYTVGIYDDENERVG
+1514 KYTVGIYDEENNRVG
-1529 SIDLGKYLEID
+1529 SIDLGKYVEID
-1540 EIASVSAGGMSSFTG
+1540 NIAAVSAGGMSSFTG

-1617 YDYTVQTVYING
+1617 YGYAVQTVYING

-1725 SAFGVIPAEGMHYM
+1725 SAFGVIPAEGMRYM
-1739 RLAARNADDHNGEGT
+1739 RLAARNADDHDGEGT
-1754 LYVYYSTGGTHRANF
+1754 ISVYYSTGGTHRANF

-1813 YTAKPNS
+1813 YTAKPKS

-2080 KLPAFQPKRMADAD
+2080 KLPAFLPKRMADAD
-2094 MTFKAVDTKG
+2094 MTFKAVDTKS

-2124 LNNELTTD
+2124 LNDELTTD

-2138 KAFSD
+2138 KAYSD

-2156 AGEKFSDKVTIIA
+2156 AGEKFSDKVTVIA

-2185 EDGQLIVLGAHD
+2185 EDGQLIVLGAHN

>member
-15 AVSLAWASI
+15 AVSLAWASV
-24 GSFKSGLG
+24 GSFKSGIG

-39 KVRPSQKLMEKA
+39 KVRPSQKMMEKA

-89 SPEPVDGFFEDFEGH
+89 SPEPVDGFLEDFEGH
-104 NDFAINSSGSIGW
+104 NDFAINSPGSIGW

-150 QTVPAVNENPN
+150 QTVPAVNDNPN

-250 DIPKDAR
+250 DIPKEAR

-306 NGEKLNSKPVESVSY
+306 NGEKLNSQPVESVSY

-377 SKTQQDGS
+377 SKTQDDGS

-439 RNSNQTNVDYLSAE
+439 RNSEQTNVDYLSAE

-478 TFQYPLADQLTSD
+478 TFQYPLANLLSSD

-522 TTAQLDVKS
+522 TSAQLDVKS

-574 VAKKDGYNIYKGK
+574 VAKKDGYNVYKGK
-587 FQIKNGASN
+587 CQIKNGASN
-596 RINVTMTKPVA
+596 HINVTMTKPVA

-749 DQPDLRITHCSYDP
+749 DQPDLKITHCSYDP

-771 TFNTI
+771 SFTTI
-776 GFIDMNGKV
+776 GFIDMNGKIL
-785 MSRFSNISSDVS
+785 SRFSNISTDVS

-822 ESTEQIDKVLIRQF
+822 ESSEQIDKVLIRQF
-836 NTAKRALTDVKHS
+836 STAKRALTDVKHS

-927 FNALEDAAGDNHST
+927 FNALEDIAGSNHST

-954 TVTFKLNV
+954 TVSFKLNV

-995 ADSYNVYRNNRK
+995 ADSYNVYRNDRK

-1060 VGVAASIN
+1060 IGVAASIN

-1077 ESPLFEADQ
+1077 ESPLFGADQ

-1161 FKFDGTLTAIPVD
+1161 FKFDGSLTAIPVD

-1205 KAVLDKGDLLSID
+1205 KAVLDKGDLLSTD

-1234 NINVDLTPTEVTEEK
+1234 NINVDLTPTDITEEK

-1262 NSSLITSQSYDDVL
+1262 NSSLITSQSYNDVL
-1276 SSTGTFAYTV
+1276 SATGTFAYTV

-1312 TAPHDVYADVERN
+1312 TAPNAVYADVERN
-1325 RTISLRWDNPTKDPQ
+1325 RNISLRWDNPTKEPQ

-1378 YVYTSV
+1378 YVYTSI

-1427 TTNIHRVDP
+1427 TTNIHRVNP
-1436 ATMENLEDIAIS
+1436 ATMENMEDIAIS

-1508 QGNDAN
+1508 QGNNAN
-1514 KYTVGIYDDENERVG
+1514 KYTVGIYDEENNRVG
-1529 SIDLGKYLEID
+1529 SIDLGKYVEID
-1540 EIASVSAGGMSSFTG
+1540 NIAAVSAGGMSSFTG

-1617 YDYTVQTVYING
+1617 YGYAVQTVYING

-1725 SAFGVIPAEGMHYM
+1725 SAFGVIPAEGMRYM
-1739 RLAARNADDHNGEGT
+1739 RLAARNADDHDGEGT
-1754 LYVYYSTGGTHRANF
+1754 ISVYYSTGGTHRANF

-1813 YTAKPNS
+1813 YTAKPKS

-2080 KLPAFQPKRMADAD
+2080 KLPAFLPKRMADAD
-2094 MTFKAVDTKG
+2094 MTFKAVDTKS

-2124 LNNELTTD
+2124 LNDELTTD

-2138 KAFSD
+2138 KAYSD

-2156 AGEKFSDKVTIIA
+2156 AGEKFSDKVTVIA

-2185 EDGQLIVLGAHD
+2185 EDGQLIVLGAHN

>member
-15 AVSLAWASI
+15 AVSLAWASV
-24 GSFKSGLG
+24 GSFKSGIG

-51 LHIKA
+51 LHSKA
-56 ATPMQALAQDANGA
+56 ATPMQALTQDANGA

-89 SPEPVDGFFEDFEGH
+89 SPEPVDGFLEDFEGH
-104 NDFAINSSGSIGW
+104 NDFAINSPGSIGW

-150 QTVPAVNENPN
+150 QTVPAVNDNPN

-243 EWTLVAY
+243 EWTLVTY

-306 NGEKLNSKPVESVSY
+306 NGEKLNSQPVESVSY

-377 SKTQQDGS
+377 SKTQDDGS

-416 ALMTREL
+416 SLMTREL

-439 RNSNQTNVDYLSAE
+439 RNSEQTNVDYLSAE
-453 VSSDGGNT
+453 VSSDGGKT
-461 WKEIQTFDNE
+461 WKEIKTFDNE
-471 NGGFEWT
+471 DGGFEWT
-478 TFQYPLADQLTSD
+478 TFQYPLANLLSSD

-522 TTAQLDVKS
+522 TSAQLDVKS

-574 VAKKDGYNIYKGK
+574 VAKKDGYNVYKGK
-587 FQIKNGASN
+587 FQIKSGASN

-749 DQPDLRITHCSYDP
+749 DQPDLKITHCSYDP

-771 TFNTI
+771 SFTTI
-776 GFIDMNGKV
+776 GFIDMNGKIL
-785 MSRFSNISSDVS
+785 SRFSNISTDVS

-822 ESTEQIDKVLIRQF
+822 ESSEQIDKVLIRQF
-836 NTAKRALTDVKHS
+836 STAKRALTDVKHS

-927 FNALEDAAGDNHST
+927 FNALEDVAGSNHST

-954 TVTFKLNV
+954 TVSFKLNV
-962 TGEAT
+962 TGEAA

-995 ADSYNVYRNNRK
+995 ADSYNVYRNDRK

-1068 GNKNVSLTW
+1068 GNKNVSLIW
-1077 ESPLFEADQ
+1077 ESPLFGADQ

-1161 FKFDGTLTAIPVD
+1161 FKFDGSLTAIPVD
-1174 EDIRILPGHEYMFG
+1174 EDIRIQPGHEYMFG

-1205 KAVLDKGDLLSID
+1205 KAVLDKGDLLSTD

-1234 NINVDLTPTEVTEEK
+1234 NINVDLTPTDITEEK

-1276 SSTGTFAYTV
+1276 SATGTFAYTV

-1312 TAPHDVYADVERN
+1312 TAPNDVYADVERN
-1325 RTISLRWDNPTKDPQ
+1325 RNISLRWDNPTKEPQ

-1514 KYTVGIYDDENERVG
+1514 KYTVGIYDDENNRVG
-1529 SIDLGKYLEID
+1529 SIDLGKYVEID
-1540 EIASVSAGGMSSFTG
+1540 DIASVSAGGMSSFTG

-1617 YDYTVQTVYING
+1617 YGYAVQTVYING

-1725 SAFGVIPAEGMHYM
+1725 SAFGVIPAEGMRYM
-1739 RLAARNADDHNGEGT
+1739 RLAARNADDHDGEGT

-1782 DILCELPEGTE
+1782 DLLCELPEGTE

-1813 YTAKPNS
+1813 YTAKPKS
-1820 NLYGFNIYRN
+1820 TLYGFNIYRN

-2080 KLPAFQPKRMADAD
+2080 KLPAFQPKRMANAD

-2124 LNNELTTD
+2124 LNDELTTD

-2185 EDGQLIVLGAHD
+2185 EDGQLIVLGAHN

>member
-15 AVSLAWASI
+15 AVSLAWASV
-24 GSFKSGLG
+24 GSFKSGIG

-89 SPEPVDGFFEDFEGH
+89 SPEPVDGFLEDFEGH
-104 NDFAINSSGSIGW
+104 DDFAINSPGSIGW

-150 QTVPAVNENPN
+150 QTVPAVNDNPN

-206 TGENYNAERIRVGY
+206 TGDNYNAERIRVGY

-287 ANMARAAAKNPVV
+287 ASMARAAAKNPVV

-306 NGEKLNSKPVESVSY
+306 NGEKLNSQPVESVSY

-377 SKTQQDGS
+377 TKTQDDGS

-410 LQNYDQ
+410 LQDYDQ

-439 RNSNQTNVDYLSAE
+439 RNSQQTNVDYLSAE

-471 NGGFEWT
+471 DGGFEWT
-478 TFQYPLADQLTSD
+478 TFQYPLANQLSSD

-522 TTAQLDVKS
+522 TSAQLDVKS

-563 FDKIEEGEYEV
+563 FDKIEEGEYEI

-587 FQIKNGASN
+587 FQIKSGDSN

-771 TFNTI
+771 SFTTI

-785 MSRFSNISSDVS
+785 LSRFSNISSDVS

-954 TVTFKLNV
+954 TVSFKLNV

-995 ADSYNVYRNNRK
+995 ADSYNVYRNDRK

-1047 KVLVKNGAQYYPP
+1047 KVLVNNGAQYYPP

-1077 ESPLFEADQ
+1077 ESPLFGADQ

-1161 FKFDGTLTAIPVD
+1161 FKFDGSLTAIPVD

-1205 KAVLDKGDLLSID
+1205 KAVLDKGDLLSTD

-1234 NINVDLTPTEVTEEK
+1234 NINVDLTPTDITEEK

-1276 SSTGTFAYTV
+1276 SATGTFAYTV

-1325 RTISLRWDNPTKDPQ
+1325 RNISLRWDNPTKEPQ

-1514 KYTVGIYDDENERVG
+1514 KYTVGIYDNENNRVG

-1540 EIASVSAGGMSSFTG
+1540 DIASVSAGGMSSFTG

-1617 YDYTVQTVYING
+1617 YSYAVQTVYING

-1689 GEEVYGVDGE
+1689 GEEVYGVNGE

-1717 SVTVDAQN
+1717 SITVDAQN
-1725 SAFGVIPAEGMHYM
+1725 SAFGVIPAEGMRYL
-1739 RLAARNADDHNGEGT
+1739 RLAARNADDHDGEGT
-1754 LYVYYSTGGTHRANF
+1754 LNVYYSTGGTHRANF
-1769 IFLQSY
+1769 IFLQSW

-1813 YTAKPNS
+1813 YTAKPKS
-1820 NLYGFNIYRN
+1820 TLYGFNIYRN

-1892 AQQAEGNR
+1892 SQEAEGNR

-2080 KLPAFQPKRMADAD
+2080 KLPAFQPKRMANAD

-2124 LNNELTTD
+2124 LNDELTTD

-2138 KAFSD
+2138 KAYSD

-2156 AGEKFSDKVTIIA
+2156 AGEKFSDKVTVIA

-2185 EDGQLIVLGAHD
+2185 EDGQLIVLGAHN

>member
-15 AVSLAWASI
+15 AVSLAWASV
-24 GSFKSGLG
+24 GSFKSGIG

-39 KVRPSQKLMEKA
+39 KFRPSQKLMEKA
-51 LHIKA
+51 LHSKA
-56 ATPMQALAQDANGA
+56 AAPMQALAQDANGA
-70 PYNLRLTGVN
+70 PYNLRLTGIN

-89 SPEPVDGFFEDFEGH
+89 SPEPVDGFLEDFEGH
-104 NDFAINSSGSIGW
+104 NDFAINSPGSIGW

-150 QTVPAVNENPN
+150 QTVPAVNDNPN

-287 ANMARAAAKNPVV
+287 ASMARAAAKNPVV

-306 NGEKLNSKPVESVSY
+306 NGKKLNSKPVESVNY

-327 YGDYQYTVA
+327 YGDYSYTVA

-416 ALMTREL
+416 SLMTREL

-439 RNSNQTNVDYLSAE
+439 RNSEQTNVDYLSAE
-453 VSSDGGNT
+453 VSSDSGKT
-461 WKEIQTFDNE
+461 WKEIKTFDNE

-478 TFQYPLADQLTSD
+478 TFQYPLANLLSSD

-522 TTAQLDVKS
+522 TSAQLDVKS

-574 VAKKDGYNIYKGK
+574 VAKKDGYNVYKGK
-587 FQIKNGASN
+587 CQIKNGASN

-682 TSSIELGKFWKYDKD
+682 TSSIELGKFWKYDKY

-749 DQPDLRITHCSYDP
+749 DQPDLKITHCSYDP

-771 TFNTI
+771 SFTTI
-776 GFIDMNGKV
+776 GFIDMNGKIL
-785 MSRFSNISSDVS
+785 SRFSNISTDVS

-822 ESTEQIDKVLIRQF
+822 ESSEQIDKVLIRQF

-927 FNALEDAAGDNHST
+927 FNALEDVAGNNHMT

-954 TVTFKLNV
+954 TVSFKLNV
-962 TGEAT
+962 TGEAA

-1077 ESPLFEADQ
+1077 ESPLFGADQ

-1161 FKFDGTLTAIPVD
+1161 FKFDGSLTAIPVD

-1205 KAVLDKGDLLSID
+1205 KAVLDKGDLLSTD

-1234 NINVDLTPTEVTEEK
+1234 NINVDLTPTDITEEK

-1262 NSSLITSQSYDDVL
+1262 NSSLITSQSYNDVL
-1276 SSTGTFAYTV
+1276 SATGTFAYTV

-1302 NVEAYEIKDK
+1302 NVKAYEINDK
-1312 TAPHDVYADVERN
+1312 TAPNDVYADVERN
-1325 RTISLRWDNPTKDPQ
+1325 RNISLRWDNPTKEPQ

-1362 SFFGPKSGMAV
+1362 SFFGPKSGMAI

-1436 ATMENLEDIAIS
+1436 ATMENMEDIAIS

-1514 KYTVGIYDDENERVG
+1514 KYTVGIYDEENNRVG
-1529 SIDLGKYLEID
+1529 SIDLGKYVEID
-1540 EIASVSAGGMSSFTG
+1540 NIAAVSAGGMSSFTG
-1555 KDGITYMLLSLQRQ
+1555 KDGITYLLLSLQRQ

-1617 YDYTVQTVYING
+1617 YGYAVQTVYING

-1725 SAFGVIPAEGMHYM
+1725 SAFGVIPAEGMRYL

-1813 YTAKPNS
+1813 YTAKPKS

-1835 ANPVNDISYVD
+1835 TAPVNDISYVD
-1846 RNLLAGKYSYEFELV
+1846 RNLLSGKYSYEFELV

-1872 PVSIDL
+1872 PVIIDL

-1892 AQQAEGNR
+1892 AQLAEGNR

-2072 GTEKKAAK
+2072 GIEKKAAK
-2080 KLPAFQPKRMADAD
+2080 KLPAFQPKRMANAD

-2185 EDGQLIVLGAHD
+2185 EDGQLIVLGAHN

-2211 ASAIATDD
+2211 TSAIATDD

>member
-15 AVSLAWASI
+15 AVSLAWASV
-24 GSFKSGLG
+24 GSFKSGIG

-51 LHIKA
+51 LHVKP

-89 SPEPVDGFFEDFEGH
+89 SPEPVDGFLEDFEGH
-104 NDFAINSSGSIGW
+104 NDFAINSPGSIGW

-150 QTVPAVNENPN
+150 QTVPAVNDNPN

-377 SKTQQDGS
+377 SKTQDDGS

-416 ALMTREL
+416 SLMTREL

-439 RNSNQTNVDYLSAE
+439 RNSEQTNVDYLSAE

-461 WKEIQTFDNE
+461 WKEIKTFDNE
-471 NGGFEWT
+471 DGGFEWT
-478 TFQYPLADQLTSD
+478 TFQYPLANLLSSD
-491 LFRVRFRAHG
+491 LFRIRFRAHG

-522 TTAQLDVKS
+522 TSAQLDVKS

-574 VAKKDGYNIYKGK
+574 VAKRDGYNIYKGK
-587 FQIKNGASN
+587 FQIKSGDSN

-749 DQPDLRITHCSYDP
+749 DQPDLKITHCSYDP

-771 TFNTI
+771 SFTTI
-776 GFIDMNGKV
+776 GFIDMNGKIL
-785 MSRFSNISSDVS
+785 SRFSNISTDVS

-822 ESTEQIDKVLIRQF
+822 ESSEQIDKVLIRQF
-836 NTAKRALTDVKHS
+836 STAKRALTDVKHS

-927 FNALEDAAGDNHST
+927 FNALEDVAGSNHST

-954 TVTFKLNV
+954 TVSFKLNV

-995 ADSYNVYRNNRK
+995 ADSYNVYRNDRK
-1007 VNASPVNGMTFT
+1007 VNASPVNGMTYT

-1077 ESPLFEADQ
+1077 ESPLFGADQ

-1117 YDIAAYRGKR
+1117 YDIATYRGKR

-1161 FKFDGTLTAIPVD
+1161 FKFDGSLTAIPVD

-1205 KAVLDKGDLLSID
+1205 KAVLDKGDLLSTD

-1234 NINVDLTPTEVTEEK
+1234 NINVDLTPTDITEEK

-1262 NSSLITSQSYDDVL
+1262 NSSLITSQSYNDVL
-1276 SSTGTFAYTV
+1276 SATGTFAYTV

-1312 TAPHDVYADVERN
+1312 TAPNDVYADVERN
-1325 RTISLRWDNPTKDPQ
+1325 RTISLRWDNPTKEPQ

-1436 ATMENLEDIAIS
+1436 ATMENMEDIAIS

-1508 QGNDAN
+1508 QGNDTN
-1514 KYTVGIYDDENERVG
+1514 KYTVGIYDEENNRVG
-1529 SIDLGKYLEID
+1529 SIDLGKYVEID
-1540 EIASVSAGGMSSFTG
+1540 NIAAVSAGGMSSFTG

-1617 YDYTVQTVYING
+1617 YGYAVQTVYING

-1725 SAFGVIPAEGMHYM
+1725 SAFGVIPAEGMRYM

-1846 RNLLAGKYSYEFELV
+1846 RNLLSGKYSYEFELV

-2080 KLPAFQPKRMADAD
+2080 KLPAFQPKRMANAD

-2138 KAFSD
+2138 KAYSD

-2185 EDGQLIVLGAHD
+2185 EDRQLIVLGAHN

>member
-89 SPEPVDGFFEDFEGH
+89 SPEPVDGFFEDFEEH

-250 DIPKDAR
+250 DIPKEAR

-306 NGEKLNSKPVESVSY
+306 NGEKLNSQPVESVSY

-349 ALNVNVPD
+349 ALNVDVPD

-439 RNSNQTNVDYLSAE
+439 RNSQQTNVDYLSAE

-471 NGGFEWT
+471 DGGFEWT

-510 YVDDVKIWTPVW
+510 YVDDVKIWTPIW
-522 TTAQLDVKS
+522 TSAQLDVKS

-587 FQIKNGASN
+587 FQIKSGDSN

-735 DFDNRRIVRIITVK
+735 DFDNRRIVRIITIK

-771 TFNTI
+771 SFTTI
-776 GFIDMNGKV
+776 GFIDMNGKIL
-785 MSRFSNISSDVS
+785 SRFSNISTDVS

-836 NTAKRALTDVKHS
+836 STAKRALTDVKHS

-927 FNALEDAAGDNHST
+927 FNALEDAAGSNHST

-995 ADSYNVYRNNRK
+995 ADSYNVYRNDRK

-1077 ESPLFEADQ
+1077 ESPLFGADQ

-1161 FKFDGTLTAIPVD
+1161 FKFDGSLTAIPVD

-1234 NINVDLTPTEVTEEK
+1234 NINVDLTPTDITEEK

-1276 SSTGTFAYTV
+1276 SATGTFAYTV

-1325 RTISLRWDNPTKDPQ
+1325 RTISLRWDNPTKEPQ
-1340 VIKADITK
+1340 VIKSDITK

-1413 NMAYDGEWLYVADN
+1413 NMAYDGKWLYVADN

-1436 ATMENLEDIAIS
+1436 ATMENMEDIAIS

-1461 DGKGG
+1461 GGKGG

-1514 KYTVGIYDDENERVG
+1514 KYTVGIYDDENNRVG

-1540 EIASVSAGGMSSFTG
+1540 DIAAVSAGGMSSFTG

-1617 YDYTVQTVYING
+1617 YNYAVQTVYING

-1634 SAVSTVDIISTGT
+1634 SAASTVEIVSTGT

-1674 YQNAASKENFEDSNI
+1674 YQNVASKENFEDSNI

-1717 SVTVDAQN
+1717 SITVDAKN
-1725 SAFGVIPAEGMHYM
+1725 SAFGVIPAEGMRYL
-1739 RLAARNADDHNGEGT
+1739 RLAARNADDHDGEGT
-1754 LYVYYSTGGTHRANF
+1754 LNVYYSTGGTHRANF
-1769 IFLQSY
+1769 IFLQSW

-1782 DILCELPEGTE
+1782 DLLCELPEGTE

-1813 YTAKPNS
+1813 YTAKPKS
-1820 NLYGFNIYRN
+1820 TLYGFNIYRN

-1892 AQQAEGNR
+1892 SQEAEGNR

-2185 EDGQLIVLGAHD
+2185 EDGQLIVLGAHN
-2197 GDRITVASADGKLI
+2197 GDRINVASADGKLI

>member
-15 AVSLAWASI
+15 AVSLAWASV
-24 GSFKSGLG
+24 GSFKSGIG

-39 KVRPSQKLMEKA
+39 KVRPSQKMMEKA

-89 SPEPVDGFFEDFEGH
+89 SPEPVDGFLEDFEGH
-104 NDFAINSSGSIGW
+104 NDFAINSPGSIGW

-150 QTVPAVNENPN
+150 QTVPAVNDNPN

-287 ANMARAAAKNPVV
+287 ANMARAAAKNSVV

-439 RNSNQTNVDYLSAE
+439 RNSQQTNVDYLSAE

-522 TTAQLDVKS
+522 TSAQLDVKS

-574 VAKKDGYNIYKGK
+574 VAKKDGYNVYKGK
-587 FQIKNGASN
+587 FQIKSGASN
-596 RINVTMTKPVA
+596 RINVIMTKPVA

-621 SSLVKTLRMTNNG
+621 SSLVKTLRMTNKG

-785 MSRFSNISSDVS
+785 LSRFSNISSDVS

-927 FNALEDAAGDNHST
+927 FNALEDAAGSNHST
-941 EAVLMANPEIGDQ
+941 EAVLMTNPEIGDQ
-954 TVTFKLNV
+954 TVSFKLNV

-995 ADSYNVYRNNRK
+995 ADSYNVYRNDRK

-1019 DQPLVYGEYTY
+1019 DQPLVYDEYTY

-1077 ESPLFEADQ
+1077 ESPLFGADQ

-1127 ISSVSVQLVNP
+1127 VSSVSVQLVNP

-1174 EDIRILPGHEYMFG
+1174 EDIRILPGHEYLFG

-1234 NINVDLTPTEVTEEK
+1234 NINVDLTPTDITEEK

-1276 SSTGTFAYTV
+1276 SATGTFAYTV

-1514 KYTVGIYDDENERVG
+1514 KYTVGIYDEENNRVG
-1529 SIDLGKYLEID
+1529 SIDLGKYVEID
-1540 EIASVSAGGMSSFTG
+1540 NIAAVSAGGMSSFTG

-1617 YDYTVQTVYING
+1617 YGYAVQTVYING

-1674 YQNAASKENFEDSNI
+1674 YQNAASKENFEANNI

>member
-15 AVSLAWASI
+15 AVSLAWASV
-24 GSFKSGLG
+24 GSFKSGIG

-39 KVRPSQKLMEKA
+39 KVRPSQKMMEKA

-89 SPEPVDGFFEDFEGH
+89 SPEPVDGFLEDFEGH
-104 NDFAINSSGSIGW
+104 NDFAINSPGSIGW
-117 TYIDADNKPT
+117 TYIDADNKLT

-150 QTVPAVNENPN
+150 QTVPAVNDNPN

-250 DIPKDAR
+250 DIPKEAR

-306 NGEKLNSKPVESVSY
+306 NGEKLNSQPVESVSY

-377 SKTQQDGS
+377 SKTQDDGS

-416 ALMTREL
+416 SLMTREL

-439 RNSNQTNVDYLSAE
+439 RNSEQTNVDYLSAE
-453 VSSDGGNT
+453 VSSDGGKT
-461 WKEIQTFDNE
+461 WKEIKTFDNE

-478 TFQYPLADQLTSD
+478 TFQYPLANLLSSD

-522 TTAQLDVKS
+522 TSAQLDVKS

-574 VAKKDGYNIYKGK
+574 VAKKDGYNVYKGK

-596 RINVTMTKPVA
+596 HINVTMTKPVA

-749 DQPDLRITHCSYDP
+749 DQPDLKITHCSYDP

-771 TFNTI
+771 SFTTI
-776 GFIDMNGKV
+776 GFIDMNGKIL
-785 MSRFSNISSDVS
+785 SRFSNISTDVS

-822 ESTEQIDKVLIRQF
+822 ESSEQIDKVLIRQF
-836 NTAKRALTDVKHS
+836 STAKRALTDVKHS

-927 FNALEDAAGDNHST
+927 FNALEDVAGSNHST

-954 TVTFKLNV
+954 TVSFKLNV
-962 TGEAT
+962 TGEAA

-995 ADSYNVYRNNRK
+995 ADSYNVYRNDRK

-1077 ESPLFEADQ
+1077 ESPLFGADQ

-1117 YDIAAYRGKR
+1117 YDIAAYRSKR

-1161 FKFDGTLTAIPVD
+1161 FKFDGSLTAIPVE

-1205 KAVLDKGDLLSID
+1205 KAVFNKGDLLSTD

-1234 NINVDLTPTEVTEEK
+1234 NINVDLTPTDITEEK

-1262 NSSLITSQSYDDVL
+1262 NSSLITSQSYNDVL
-1276 SSTGTFAYTV
+1276 SATGTFAYTV

-1312 TAPHDVYADVERN
+1312 TAPNDVYADVERN
-1325 RTISLRWDNPTKDPQ
+1325 RNISLRWDNPTKEPQ

-1436 ATMENLEDIAIS
+1436 TTMENMEDIAIS

-1514 KYTVGIYDDENERVG
+1514 KYTVGIYDEENNRVG

-1540 EIASVSAGGMSSFTG
+1540 NIAAVSAGGMSSFTG
-1555 KDGITYMLLSLQRQ
+1555 KDGITYLLLSLQRQ

-1617 YDYTVQTVYING
+1617 YGYAVQTVYING

-1674 YQNAASKENFEDSNI
+1674 YQNVASKENFEDSNI

-1717 SVTVDAQN
+1717 SITVDAQN
-1725 SAFGVIPAEGMHYM
+1725 SAFGVIPAEGMRYL
-1739 RLAARNADDHNGEGT
+1739 RLAARNADDHDGEGT
-1754 LYVYYSTGGTHRANF
+1754 LNVYYSTGGTHRANF

-1813 YTAKPNS
+1813 YTAKPKS
-1820 NLYGFNIYRN
+1820 TLYGFNIYRN

-1846 RNLLAGKYSYEFELV
+1846 RNLLSGKYSYEFELV

-1892 AQQAEGNR
+1892 SQEAEGNH

-2080 KLPAFQPKRMADAD
+2080 KLPAFQPKRMANAD
-2094 MTFKAVDTKG
+2094 MTFKSVDTKG

-2124 LNNELTTD
+2124 LNDELTTD

-2185 EDGQLIVLGAHD
+2185 EDGQLIVLGAHN

>member
-150 QTVPAVNENPN
+150 QTVPAVNDNPN

-250 DIPKDAR
+250 DIPKEAR

-439 RNSNQTNVDYLSAE
+439 RNSQQTNVDYLSAE

-461 WKEIQTFDNE
+461 WKEIQTFNNE

-522 TTAQLDVKS
+522 TSAQLDVKS

-574 VAKKDGYNIYKGK
+574 VAKKDGYNVYKGK
-587 FQIKNGASN
+587 FQIKSGDSN

-634 DGELIW
+634 DGELVW

-668 LQQSIGFDGEFYYS
+668 LQQAIGFDGEFYYS

-776 GFIDMNGKV
+776 GFIDMNGKIL
-785 MSRFSNISSDVS
+785 SRFSNISSDVS

-962 TGEAT
+962 TGEAA

-1077 ESPLFEADQ
+1077 ESPLFGADQ

-1161 FKFDGTLTAIPVD
+1161 FKFDGSLTAIPVD

-1205 KAVLDKGDLLSID
+1205 KAVLDKGDLLSTD

-1262 NSSLITSQSYDDVL
+1262 NSSLITSQSYNDVL
-1276 SSTGTFAYTV
+1276 SATGTFAYTV

-1325 RTISLRWDNPTKDPQ
+1325 RTISLRWDNPTKEPQ

-1427 TTNIHRVDP
+1427 TTNIHRIDP
-1436 ATMENLEDIAIS
+1436 ATMENMEDIAIS

-1514 KYTVGIYDDENERVG
+1514 KYTVGIYDDENNRVG

-1540 EIASVSAGGMSSFTG
+1540 DIASVSAGGMSSFTG

-1617 YDYTVQTVYING
+1617 YGYAVQTVYING
-1629 ETSDM
+1629 ETSDI
-1634 SAVSTVDIISTGT
+1634 SAASTVDIISTGS

-1689 GEEVYGVDGE
+1689 GEEVYGVNGE
-1699 SYQSGWT
+1699 SYKSGWT
-1706 VNNDEAFDGSK
+1706 VGNDEAFDGSK
-1717 SVTVDAQN
+1717 SITVDAQN
-1725 SAFGVIPAEGMHYM
+1725 SAFGVIPAEGMRYM
-1739 RLAARNADDHNGEGT
+1739 RLAARNADDHDGEGT
-1754 LYVYYSTGGTHRANF
+1754 LNVYYSTGGTHRANF

-1799 DASQPKQY
+1799 DESQPKQY

-1813 YTAKPNS
+1813 YTAKPKS

-1835 ANPVNDISYVD
+1835 AAPVNDISYVD

-2080 KLPAFQPKRMADAD
+2080 KLPAFQPKRMADTD

-2124 LNNELTTD
+2124 LNDELTTD

-2185 EDGQLIVLGAHD
+2185 EDGQLIVLGAHN

>member
-15 AVSLAWASI
+15 AVSLAWASV
-24 GSFKSGLG
+24 GSFKSGIG

-51 LHIKA
+51 LHVKP

-89 SPEPVDGFFEDFEGH
+89 SPEPVDGFLEDFEGH
-104 NDFAINSSGSIGW
+104 NDFAINSPGSIGW

-150 QTVPAVNENPN
+150 QTVPAVNDNPN

-287 ANMARAAAKNPVV
+287 ASMARAAAKNPVV

-306 NGEKLNSKPVESVSY
+306 NGEKLNSKPVESVNY

-416 ALMTREL
+416 SLMTREL

-439 RNSNQTNVDYLSAE
+439 RNSEQTNVDYLSAE

-461 WKEIQTFDNE
+461 WKEIKTFDNE

-478 TFQYPLADQLTSD
+478 TFQYPLANLLSSD
-491 LFRVRFRAHG
+491 LFRIRFRAHG

-522 TTAQLDVKS
+522 TSAQLDVKS

-749 DQPDLRITHCSYDP
+749 DQPDLKITHCSYDP

-771 TFNTI
+771 SFTTI
-776 GFIDMNGKV
+776 GFIDMNGKIL
-785 MSRFSNISSDVS
+785 SRFSNISTDVS

-836 NTAKRALTDVKHS
+836 STAKRALTDVKHS

-927 FNALEDAAGDNHST
+927 FNALEDVAGNNHMT

-954 TVTFKLNV
+954 TVSFKLNV

-967 CPRPQSVKAEA
+967 CPRPQSIKAEA

-1077 ESPLFEADQ
+1077 ESPLFGADQ

-1161 FKFDGTLTAIPVD
+1161 FKFDGSLTAIPVD

-1205 KAVLDKGDLLSID
+1205 KAVLDKGDLLSTD

-1234 NINVDLTPTEVTEEK
+1234 NINVDLTPTDITEEK

-1262 NSSLITSQSYDDVL
+1262 NSSLITSQSYNDVL
-1276 SSTGTFAYTV
+1276 SATGTFAYTV

-1312 TAPHDVYADVERN
+1312 TAPNAVYADVERN
-1325 RTISLRWDNPTKDPQ
+1325 RNISLRWDNPTKEPQ

-1348 RPVTTEEGC
+1348 RPVTTEDGC

-1514 KYTVGIYDDENERVG
+1514 KYTVGIYDEENNRVG
-1529 SIDLGKYLEID
+1529 SIDLGKYVEID
-1540 EIASVSAGGMSSFTG
+1540 NIAAVSAGGMSSFTG
-1555 KDGITYMLLSLQRQ
+1555 KDGITYLLLSLQRQ

-1617 YDYTVQTVYING
+1617 YGYAVQTVYING

-1674 YQNAASKENFEDSNI
+1674 YQNTASKENFEDSNI

-1725 SAFGVIPAEGMHYM
+1725 SAFGVIPAEGMRYL
-1739 RLAARNADDHNGEGT
+1739 RLAARNADDHDGEGT
-1754 LYVYYSTGGTHRANF
+1754 INVYYSTGGTHRANF

-1799 DASQPKQY
+1799 DALQPKQY

-1872 PVSIDL
+1872 PVNIDL

-2080 KLPAFQPKRMADAD
+2080 KLPAFQPKRMANAD

-2124 LNNELTTD
+2124 LNDELTID

-2156 AGEKFSDKVTIIA
+2156 AGEKFSDKVTIVA

-2185 EDGQLIVLGAHD
+2185 EEGQLIVLGAHN

-2211 ASAIATDD
+2211 ASTIATDD

>member
-15 AVSLAWASI
+15 AVSLAWASV
-24 GSFKSGLG
+24 GSFKSGIG

-39 KVRPSQKLMEKA
+39 KVRPSQKMMEKA

-89 SPEPVDGFFEDFEGH
+89 SPEPVDGFLEDFEGH
-104 NDFAINSSGSIGW
+104 NDFAINSPGSIGW
-117 TYIDADNKPT
+117 KYIDADNKLT

-150 QTVPAVNENPN
+150 QTVPTVNDNPN

-287 ANMARAAAKNPVV
+287 ASMARAAAKNPVV

-439 RNSNQTNVDYLSAE
+439 RNSEQTNVDYLSTE
-453 VSSDGGNT
+453 VSSDGGKT
-461 WKEIQTFDNE
+461 WKEIKTFDNE

-478 TFQYPLADQLTSD
+478 TFQYPLANLLSSD

-522 TTAQLDVKS
+522 TSAQLDVKS

-574 VAKKDGYNIYKGK
+574 VAKKDGYNVYKGK
-587 FQIKNGASN
+587 FQIKSGDSN

-749 DQPDLRITHCSYDP
+749 DQPDLKITHCSYDP

-771 TFNTI
+771 SFTTI
-776 GFIDMNGKV
+776 GFIDMNGKIL
-785 MSRFSNISSDVS
+785 SRFSNISTDVS

-822 ESTEQIDKVLIRQF
+822 ESSEQIDKVLIRQF

-927 FNALEDAAGDNHST
+927 FNALEDVAGSNHST

-954 TVTFKLNV
+954 TVSFKLNV
-962 TGEAT
+962 TGEAA

-995 ADSYNVYRNNRK
+995 ADSYNVYRNDRK

-1077 ESPLFEADQ
+1077 ESPLFGADQ

-1161 FKFDGTLTAIPVD
+1161 FKFDGSLTAIPVE

-1205 KAVLDKGDLLSID
+1205 KAVLDKGDLLSTD

-1234 NINVDLTPTEVTEEK
+1234 NINVDLTPTDITEEK

-1262 NSSLITSQSYDDVL
+1262 NSSLITSQSYNDVL
-1276 SSTGTFAYTV
+1276 SATGTFAYTV

-1312 TAPHDVYADVERN
+1312 TAPNAVYADVERN
-1325 RTISLRWDNPTKDPQ
+1325 RNISLRWDNPTKEPQ

-1348 RPVTTEEGC
+1348 RPITTEEGC

-1427 TTNIHRVDP
+1427 TTNIHRVNP

-1514 KYTVGIYDDENERVG
+1514 KYTVGIYDEENNRVG
-1529 SIDLGKYLEID
+1529 SIDLGKYVEID
-1540 EIASVSAGGMSSFTG
+1540 NIAAVSAGGMSSFTG

-1617 YDYTVQTVYING
+1617 YGYAVQTVYING

-1689 GEEVYGVDGE
+1689 GKEVYGVDGE

-1725 SAFGVIPAEGMHYM
+1725 SAFGVIPAEGMRYM
-1739 RLAARNADDHNGEGT
+1739 RLAARNADDHDGEGT
-1754 LYVYYSTGGTHRANF
+1754 ISVYYSTGGTHRANF

-1813 YTAKPNS
+1813 YTAKPKS

-1835 ANPVNDISYVD
+1835 AAPVNDISYVD

-2080 KLPAFQPKRMADAD
+2080 KLPAFQPKRMANAD

-2124 LNNELTTD
+2124 LNDELTTD

-2138 KAFSD
+2138 KAYSD

-2185 EDGQLIVLGAHD
+2185 EDGQLIVLGAHN
-2197 GDRITVASADGKLI
+2197 GDRINVASADGKLI

>member
-15 AVSLAWASI
+15 AVSLAWASV
-24 GSFKSGLG
+24 GSFKSGIG

-70 PYNLRLTGVN
+70 PYNLRLTSVN

-89 SPEPVDGFFEDFEGH
+89 SPEPVDGFLEDFEGH
-104 NDFAINSSGSIGW
+104 NDFAINSPGSIGW

-150 QTVPAVNENPN
+150 QTVPAVNDNPN

-306 NGEKLNSKPVESVSY
+306 NGEKLNSQPVESVNY

-377 SKTQQDGS
+377 TKTQDDGS

-416 ALMTREL
+416 SLMTREL

-439 RNSNQTNVDYLSAE
+439 RNSEQTNVDYLSAE

-461 WKEIQTFDNE
+461 WKEIKTFDNE

-478 TFQYPLADQLTSD
+478 TFQYPLANLLSSD
-491 LFRVRFRAHG
+491 LFRIRFRAHG

-522 TTAQLDVKS
+522 TSAQLDVKS

-634 DGELIW
+634 DGELVW

-771 TFNTI
+771 SFTTI

-822 ESTEQIDKVLIRQF
+822 ESSEQIDKVLIRQF
-836 NTAKRALTDVKHS
+836 STAKRALTDVKHS

-927 FNALEDAAGDNHST
+927 FNALEDVAGSNHST

-954 TVTFKLNV
+954 TVSFKLNV
-962 TGEAT
+962 TGEAA

-995 ADSYNVYRNNRK
+995 ADSYNVYRNDRK

-1077 ESPLFEADQ
+1077 ESPLFGADQ

-1109 YAGVKWDA
+1109 YASVKWDA

-1138 VQYIALFIQKDGE
+1138 VQYIALFILKDGE

-1161 FKFDGTLTAIPVD
+1161 FKFDGSLTAIPVD

-1205 KAVLDKGDLLSID
+1205 KAVLDKGDLLSTD

-1234 NINVDLTPTEVTEEK
+1234 NINVDLTPTDITEEK

-1262 NSSLITSQSYDDVL
+1262 NSSLITSQSYNDVL
-1276 SSTGTFAYTV
+1276 SATGTFAYTV

-1312 TAPHDVYADVERN
+1312 TAPNAVYADVERN
-1325 RTISLRWDNPTKDPQ
+1325 RNISLRWDNPTKEPQ

-1514 KYTVGIYDDENERVG
+1514 KYTVGIYDEENNRVG
-1529 SIDLGKYLEID
+1529 SIDLGKYVEID
-1540 EIASVSAGGMSSFTG
+1540 NIAAVSAGGMSSFTG

-1617 YDYTVQTVYING
+1617 YGYAVQTVYING

-1634 SAVSTVDIISTGT
+1634 SAASTVDIISTGS

-1689 GEEVYGVDGE
+1689 GEEVYGVNGE
-1699 SYQSGWT
+1699 SYKSGWT
-1706 VNNDEAFDGSK
+1706 VGNDEAFDGSK
-1717 SVTVDAQN
+1717 SITVDAQTN
-1725 SAFGVIPAEGMHYM
+1725 AFGVIPVEGMRYL
-1739 RLAARNADDHNGEGT
+1739 RLAARNADDHDGEGT
-1754 LYVYYSTGGTHRANF
+1754 ISVYYSTGGTHRANF

-1813 YTAKPNS
+1813 YTAKPKS

-2094 MTFKAVDTKG
+2094 MTFKAVDTNG

-2124 LNNELTTD
+2124 LNDELTTD

-2138 KAFSD
+2138 KAYSD

-2185 EDGQLIVLGAHD
+2185 EDGQLIVLGAHN

>member
-15 AVSLAWASI
+15 AVSLAWASV
-24 GSFKSGLG
+24 GSFKSGIG

-39 KVRPSQKLMEKA
+39 KVRPSQKMMEKA

-89 SPEPVDGFFEDFEGH
+89 SPEPVDGFLEDFEGH
-104 NDFAINSSGSIGW
+104 NDFAINSPGSIGW

-150 QTVPAVNENPN
+150 QTVPAVNDNPN

-250 DIPKDAR
+250 DIPKEAR

-306 NGEKLNSKPVESVSY
+306 NGEKLNSQPVESVSY

-377 SKTQQDGS
+377 SKTQDDGS

-439 RNSNQTNVDYLSAE
+439 RNSEQTNVDYLSAE

-478 TFQYPLADQLTSD
+478 TFQYPLANLLSSD

-522 TTAQLDVKS
+522 TSAQLDVKS

-574 VAKKDGYNIYKGK
+574 VAKKDGYNVYKGK
-587 FQIKNGASN
+587 CQIKNGASN
-596 RINVTMTKPVA
+596 HINVTMTKPVA

-749 DQPDLRITHCSYDP
+749 DQPDLKITHCSYDP

-771 TFNTI
+771 SFTTI
-776 GFIDMNGKV
+776 GFIDMNGKIL
-785 MSRFSNISSDVS
+785 SRFSNISTDVS

-822 ESTEQIDKVLIRQF
+822 ESSEQIDKVLIRQF
-836 NTAKRALTDVKHS
+836 STAKRALTDVKHS

-927 FNALEDAAGDNHST
+927 FNALEDVAGSNHST

-954 TVTFKLNV
+954 TVSFKLNV
-962 TGEAT
+962 TGEAA

-995 ADSYNVYRNNRK
+995 ADSYNVYRNDRK

-1077 ESPLFEADQ
+1077 ESPLFGADQ

-1117 YDIAAYRGKR
+1117 YDIAAYRSKR

-1161 FKFDGTLTAIPVD
+1161 FKFDGSLTAIPVE

-1205 KAVLDKGDLLSID
+1205 KAVFNKGDLLSTD

-1234 NINVDLTPTEVTEEK
+1234 NINVDLTPTDITEEK

-1262 NSSLITSQSYDDVL
+1262 NSSLITSQSYNDVL
-1276 SSTGTFAYTV
+1276 SATGTFAYTV

-1312 TAPHDVYADVERN
+1312 TAPNDVYADVERN
-1325 RTISLRWDNPTKDPQ
+1325 RNISLRWDNPTKEPQ

-1436 ATMENLEDIAIS
+1436 ATMENMEDIAIS

-1514 KYTVGIYDDENERVG
+1514 KYTVGIYDEENNRVG
-1529 SIDLGKYLEID
+1529 SIDLGKYVEID
-1540 EIASVSAGGMSSFTG
+1540 NIAAVSAGGMSSFTG

-1617 YDYTVQTVYING
+1617 YGYAVQTVYING

-1725 SAFGVIPAEGMHYM
+1725 SAFGVIPAEGMRYM
-1739 RLAARNADDHNGEGT
+1739 RLAARNADDHDGEGT
-1754 LYVYYSTGGTHRANF
+1754 INVYYSTGGTHRANF

-1813 YTAKPNS
+1813 YTAKPKS

-1846 RNLLAGKYSYEFELV
+1846 RNLLSGKYSYEFELV

-1872 PVSIDL
+1872 PVTIDL

-2080 KLPAFQPKRMADAD
+2080 KLPAFLPKRMANAD
-2094 MTFKAVDTKG
+2094 LTFKAVDTKG

-2124 LNNELTTD
+2124 LNDELTTD

-2138 KAFSD
+2138 KAYSD

-2156 AGEKFSDKVTIIA
+2156 AGEKFSDKVTVIA

-2185 EDGQLIVLGAHD
+2185 EDGQLIVLGAHN

>member
-15 AVSLAWASI
+15 AVSLAWASV

-39 KVRPSQKLMEKA
+39 KIRPSQKQMEKA
-51 LHIKA
+51 LHSKA

-89 SPEPVDGFFEDFEGH
+89 SPEPVDGFLEDFEGH
-104 NDFAINSSGSIGW
+104 NDFAINSPGSIGW

-150 QTVPAVNENPN
+150 QTVPAVNDNPN

-306 NGEKLNSKPVESVSY
+306 NGEKLNSQPVESVSY

-377 SKTQQDGS
+377 SKTQDDGS

-416 ALMTREL
+416 SLMTREL

-439 RNSNQTNVDYLSAE
+439 RNSEQTNVDYLSAE

-461 WKEIQTFDNE
+461 WKEIKTFDNE
-471 NGGFEWT
+471 DGGFEWT
-478 TFQYPLADQLTSD
+478 TFQYPLANLLSSD

-522 TTAQLDVKS
+522 TSAQLDVKS

-574 VAKKDGYNIYKGK
+574 VAKKDGYNVYKGK
-587 FQIKNGASN
+587 FQIKSGASN

-749 DQPDLRITHCSYDP
+749 DQPDLKITHCSYDP

-771 TFNTI
+771 SFTTI

-785 MSRFSNISSDVS
+785 LSRFSNISTDVS

-822 ESTEQIDKVLIRQF
+822 ESSEQIDKVLIRQF
-836 NTAKRALTDVKHS
+836 STAKRALTDVKHS
-849 LTDAPGYVLGSQNTG
+849 LTDAPGYVLGSQKTG

-927 FNALEDAAGDNHST
+927 FNALEDVAGSNHST

-954 TVTFKLNV
+954 TVSFKLNV
-962 TGEAT
+962 TGEAA

-995 ADSYNVYRNNRK
+995 ADSYNVYRNDRK

-1077 ESPLFEADQ
+1077 ESPLFGADQ

-1117 YDIAAYRGKR
+1117 YDIAAYRSKR

-1161 FKFDGTLTAIPVD
+1161 FKFDGFLTAIPVE

-1205 KAVLDKGDLLSID
+1205 KAVLDKGDLLSTD

-1234 NINVDLTPTEVTEEK
+1234 NINVDLTPTDITEEK

-1262 NSSLITSQSYDDVL
+1262 NSSLITSQSYNDVL
-1276 SSTGTFAYTV
+1276 SATGTFAYTV

-1312 TAPHDVYADVERN
+1312 TAPNAVYADVERN
-1325 RTISLRWDNPTKDPQ
+1325 RNISLRWDNPTKEPQ

-1427 TTNIHRVDP
+1427 TTNIHRIDP

-1514 KYTVGIYDDENERVG
+1514 KYTVGIYDEENNRVG
-1529 SIDLGKYLEID
+1529 SIDLGKYVEID
-1540 EIASVSAGGMSSFTG
+1540 NIAAVSAGGMSSFTG

-1617 YDYTVQTVYING
+1617 YGYAVQTVYING

-1717 SVTVDAQN
+1717 SVTIDAQN
-1725 SAFGVIPAEGMHYM
+1725 SAFGVIPAEGMRYM

-1754 LYVYYSTGGTHRANF
+1754 INVYYSTGGTHRANF

-1813 YTAKPNS
+1813 YTAKPKS

-1835 ANPVNDISYVD
+1835 AAPVNDISYVD
-1846 RNLLAGKYSYEFELV
+1846 RNLLSGKYSYEFELV

-1872 PVSIDL
+1872 PVTIDL

-2080 KLPAFQPKRMADAD
+2080 KLPAFQPKRMANAD
-2094 MTFKAVDTKG
+2094 MTFKVVDTKG

-2124 LNNELTTD
+2124 LNDELTTD

-2185 EDGQLIVLGAHD
+2185 EDGQLIVLGAHH

-2211 ASAIATDD
+2211 ASTIATDD
-2219 YRQTVSLAAATTGT
+2219 YRQTVSLAATTTGT

>member
-15 AVSLAWASI
+15 AVSLAWASV
-24 GSFKSGLG
+24 GSFKSGIG

-39 KVRPSQKLMEKA
+39 KVRPSQKMMEKA

-89 SPEPVDGFFEDFEGH
+89 SPEPVDGFLEDFEGH
-104 NDFAINSSGSIGW
+104 NDFAINSPGSIGW
-117 TYIDADNKPT
+117 TYIDADNKLT

-150 QTVPAVNENPN
+150 QTVPAVNDNPN

-250 DIPKDAR
+250 DIPKEAR

-306 NGEKLNSKPVESVSY
+306 NGEKLNSQPVESVSY

-377 SKTQQDGS
+377 SKTQDDGS

-416 ALMTREL
+416 SLMTREL

-439 RNSNQTNVDYLSAE
+439 RNSEQTNVDYLSAE

-461 WKEIQTFDNE
+461 WKEIKTFDNE
-471 NGGFEWT
+471 DGGFEWT
-478 TFQYPLADQLTSD
+478 TFQYPLANLLSSD

-522 TTAQLDVKS
+522 TSAQLDVKS

-596 RINVTMTKPVA
+596 HINVTMTKPVA

-668 LQQSIGFDGEFYYS
+668 LQQSIGFDGKFNYS

-749 DQPDLRITHCSYDP
+749 DQPDLKITHCSYDP

-771 TFNTI
+771 SFTTI
-776 GFIDMNGKV
+776 GFIDMNGKIL
-785 MSRFSNISSDVS
+785 SRFSNISTDVS

-822 ESTEQIDKVLIRQF
+822 ESSEQIDKVLIRQF
-836 NTAKRALTDVKHS
+836 STAKRALTDVKHS

-927 FNALEDAAGDNHST
+927 FNALEDVAGSNHST

-954 TVTFKLNV
+954 TVSFKLNV
-962 TGEAT
+962 TGEAA

-995 ADSYNVYRNNRK
+995 ADSYNVYRNDRK

-1077 ESPLFEADQ
+1077 ESPLFGADQ

-1138 VQYIALFIQKDGE
+1138 VQYIALFILKDGE

-1161 FKFDGTLTAIPVD
+1161 FKFDGSLTAIPVD

-1205 KAVLDKGDLLSID
+1205 KAVFNKGDLLSTD

-1234 NINVDLTPTEVTEEK
+1234 NINVDLTPTDITEEK

-1262 NSSLITSQSYDDVL
+1262 NSSLITSQSYNDVL
-1276 SSTGTFAYTV
+1276 SATGTFAYTV

-1312 TAPHDVYADVERN
+1312 TAPNAVYADVERN
-1325 RTISLRWDNPTKDPQ
+1325 RNISLRWDNPTKEPQ

-1436 ATMENLEDIAIS
+1436 ATMENMEDIAIS

-1514 KYTVGIYDDENERVG
+1514 KYTVGIYDEENNRVG
-1529 SIDLGKYLEID
+1529 SIDLGKYVEID
-1540 EIASVSAGGMSSFTG
+1540 NIAAVSAGGMSSFTG

-1617 YDYTVQTVYING
+1617 YGYAVQTVYING

-1634 SAVSTVDIISTGT
+1634 SAASTVDIISTGS

-1674 YQNAASKENFEDSNI
+1674 YQNTASKENFEANNI

-1725 SAFGVIPAEGMHYM
+1725 SAFGVIPAEGMRYM
-1739 RLAARNADDHNGEGT
+1739 RLTARNADDHYGEGT
-1754 LYVYYSTGGTHRANF
+1754 ISVYYSTGGTHRANF

-1813 YTAKPNS
+1813 YTAKPKS

-1835 ANPVNDISYVD
+1835 AAPVNDISYVD

-2080 KLPAFQPKRMADAD
+2080 KLSAFHPKRMADAD

-2124 LNNELTTD
+2124 LNDELTTD

-2143 KYLTYQ
+2143 KYLTFQ

-2156 AGEKFSDKVTIIA
+2156 AGEKFSDKVTVIA

-2185 EDGQLIVLGAHD
+2185 EDGQLIVLGAHN

>member
-15 AVSLAWASI
+15 AVSLAWASV
-24 GSFKSGLG
+24 GSFKSGIG

-89 SPEPVDGFFEDFEGH
+89 SPEPVDGFLEDFEGH
-104 NDFAINSSGSIGW
+104 NDFAINSPGSIGW

-150 QTVPAVNENPN
+150 QTVPAVNDNPN

-287 ANMARAAAKNPVV
+287 ASMARAAAKNPVV

-306 NGEKLNSKPVESVSY
+306 NGEKLNSQPVESVSY

-416 ALMTREL
+416 SLMTREL

-439 RNSNQTNVDYLSAE
+439 RNSEQTNVDYLSAE

-461 WKEIQTFDNE
+461 WKDIQTFDNE

-478 TFQYPLADQLTSD
+478 TFQYPLANLLSSD

-522 TTAQLDVKS
+522 TSAQLDVKS

-574 VAKKDGYNIYKGK
+574 VAKKDGYNVYKGK

-596 RINVTMTKPVA
+596 HINVTMTKPVA

-749 DQPDLRITHCSYDP
+749 DQPDLKITHCSYDP

-771 TFNTI
+771 SFTTI

-785 MSRFSNISSDVS
+785 LSRFSNISTDVS

-927 FNALEDAAGDNHST
+927 FNALEDVAGSNHST

-954 TVTFKLNV
+954 TVSFKLNV

-978 GDACAIISWQK
+978 GDACAIVSWQK

-995 ADSYNVYRNNRK
+995 ADSYNVYRNDRK

-1019 DQPLVYGEYTY
+1019 DQSLVYSEYTY

-1077 ESPLFEADQ
+1077 ESPLFGADQ

-1161 FKFDGTLTAIPVD
+1161 FKFDGSLTAIPVD
-1174 EDIRILPGHEYMFG
+1174 EDIRIQPGHEYMFG

-1205 KAVLDKGDLLSID
+1205 KAVLDKGDLLSTD

-1234 NINVDLTPTEVTEEK
+1234 NINVDLTPTDITEEK

-1262 NSSLITSQSYDDVL
+1262 NSSLITSQSYNDVL
-1276 SSTGTFAYTV
+1276 SATGTFAYTV

-1312 TAPHDVYADVERN
+1312 TAPNAVYADVERN
-1325 RTISLRWDNPTKDPQ
+1325 RNISLRWDNPTKEPQ

-1348 RPVTTEEGC
+1348 RPITTEEGC

-1427 TTNIHRVDP
+1427 TTNIHRVNP

-1514 KYTVGIYDDENERVG
+1514 KYTVGIYDEENNRVG
-1529 SIDLGKYLEID
+1529 SIDLGKYVEID
-1540 EIASVSAGGMSSFTG
+1540 NIAAVSAGGMSSFTG

-1617 YDYTVQTVYING
+1617 YGYAVQTVYING

-1689 GEEVYGVDGE
+1689 GKEVYGVDGE

-1725 SAFGVIPAEGMHYM
+1725 SAFGVIPAEGMRYM
-1739 RLAARNADDHNGEGT
+1739 RLAARNADDHDGEGT
-1754 LYVYYSTGGTHRANF
+1754 ISVYYSTGGTHRANF

-1813 YTAKPNS
+1813 YTAKPKS

-1835 ANPVNDISYVD
+1835 AAPVNDISYVD

-2080 KLPAFQPKRMADAD
+2080 KLPAFQPKRMANAD
-2094 MTFKAVDTKG
+2094 LTFKAVDTKG

-2185 EDGQLIVLGAHD
+2185 EDGQLIVLGAHN
-2197 GDRITVASADGKLI
+2197 GDRINVASADGKLI

>member
-15 AVSLAWASI
+15 AVSLAWASV
-24 GSFKSGLG
+24 GSFKSGIG

-89 SPEPVDGFFEDFEGH
+89 SPEPVDGFLEDFEGH
-104 NDFAINSSGSIGW
+104 DDFAINSPGSIGW

-150 QTVPAVNENPN
+150 QTVPAVNDNPN

-287 ANMARAAAKNPVV
+287 ASMARAAAKNPVV

-306 NGEKLNSKPVESVSY
+306 NGEKLNSQPVESVSY

-377 SKTQQDGS
+377 TKTQDDGS

-410 LQNYDQ
+410 LQDYDQ

-439 RNSNQTNVDYLSAE
+439 RNSQQTNVDYLSAE

-471 NGGFEWT
+471 DGGFEWT
-478 TFQYPLADQLTSD
+478 TFQYPLANQLSSD

-522 TTAQLDVKS
+522 TSAQLDVKS
-531 ASAGN
+531 ASASN

-587 FQIKNGASN
+587 FQIKSGDSN

-771 TFNTI
+771 SFTTI

-785 MSRFSNISSDVS
+785 LSRFSNISSDVS

-995 ADSYNVYRNNRK
+995 ADSYNVYRNDRK

-1047 KVLVKNGAQYYPP
+1047 KVLVNNGAQYYPP

-1077 ESPLFEADQ
+1077 ESPLFGADQ

-1161 FKFDGTLTAIPVD
+1161 FKFDGSLTAIPVD

-1205 KAVLDKGDLLSID
+1205 KAVLDKGDLLSTD

-1234 NINVDLTPTEVTEEK
+1234 NINVDLTPTDITEEK

-1276 SSTGTFAYTV
+1276 SATGTFAYTV

-1325 RTISLRWDNPTKDPQ
+1325 RNISLRWDNPTKEPQ

-1390 IEKYDFDGNKLGTY
+1390 IEKYDFDGNKLGSY
-1404 KVDGLKGIR
+1404 KVDGLEGIR

-1514 KYTVGIYDDENERVG
+1514 KYTVGIYDNENNRVG

-1540 EIASVSAGGMSSFTG
+1540 DIASVSAGGMSSFTG

-1617 YDYTVQTVYING
+1617 YSYAVQTVYING

-1689 GEEVYGVDGE
+1689 GEEVYGVNGE

-1717 SVTVDAQN
+1717 SITVDAQN
-1725 SAFGVIPAEGMHYM
+1725 SAFGVIPAEGMRYL
-1739 RLAARNADDHNGEGT
+1739 RLAARNADDHDGEGT
-1754 LYVYYSTGGTHRANF
+1754 LNVYYSTGGTHRANF
-1769 IFLQSY
+1769 IFLQSW

-1813 YTAKPNS
+1813 YTAKPKS
-1820 NLYGFNIYRN
+1820 TLYGFNIYRN

-1892 AQQAEGNR
+1892 SQEAEGNR

-2080 KLPAFQPKRMADAD
+2080 KLPAFQPKRMANAD

-2124 LNNELTTD
+2124 LNDELTTD

-2138 KAFSD
+2138 KAYSD

-2156 AGEKFSDKVTIIA
+2156 AGEKFSDKVTVIA

-2185 EDGQLIVLGAHD
+2185 EDGQLIVLGAHN

>member
-15 AVSLAWASI
+15 AVSLAWASV
-24 GSFKSGLG
+24 GSFKSGIG

-39 KVRPSQKLMEKA
+39 KVRPSQKMMEKA

-89 SPEPVDGFFEDFEGH
+89 SPEPVDGFLEDFEGH
-104 NDFAINSSGSIGW
+104 NDFAINSPGSIGW

-150 QTVPAVNENPN
+150 QTVPAVNDNPN

-250 DIPKDAR
+250 DIPKEAR

-306 NGEKLNSKPVESVSY
+306 NGEKLNSQPVESVSY

-377 SKTQQDGS
+377 SKTQDDGS

-439 RNSNQTNVDYLSAE
+439 RNSEQTNVDYLSAE

-478 TFQYPLADQLTSD
+478 TFQYPLANLLSSD

-522 TTAQLDVKS
+522 TSAQLDVKS

-574 VAKKDGYNIYKGK
+574 VAKKDGYNVYKGK
-587 FQIKNGASN
+587 CQIKNGASN
-596 RINVTMTKPVA
+596 HINVTMTKPVA

-749 DQPDLRITHCSYDP
+749 DQPDLKITHCSYDP

-771 TFNTI
+771 SFTTI
-776 GFIDMNGKV
+776 GFIDMNGKIL
-785 MSRFSNISSDVS
+785 SRFSNISTDVS

-822 ESTEQIDKVLIRQF
+822 ESSEQIDKVLIRQF
-836 NTAKRALTDVKHS
+836 STAKRALTDVKHS

-927 FNALEDAAGDNHST
+927 FNALEDIAGSNHST

-954 TVTFKLNV
+954 TVSFKLNV

-995 ADSYNVYRNNRK
+995 ADSYNVYRNDRK

-1077 ESPLFEADQ
+1077 ESPLFGADQ

-1161 FKFDGTLTAIPVD
+1161 FKFDGSLTAIPVD

-1205 KAVLDKGDLLSID
+1205 KAVLDKGDLLSTD

-1234 NINVDLTPTEVTEEK
+1234 NINVDLTPTDITEEK

-1262 NSSLITSQSYDDVL
+1262 NSSLITSQSYNDVL
-1276 SSTGTFAYTV
+1276 SATGTFAYTV

-1312 TAPHDVYADVERN
+1312 TAPNAVYADVERN
-1325 RTISLRWDNPTKDPQ
+1325 RNISLRWDNPTKEPQ

-1378 YVYTSV
+1378 YVYTSI

-1427 TTNIHRVDP
+1427 TTNIHRVNP
-1436 ATMENLEDIAIS
+1436 ATMENMEDIAIS

-1508 QGNDAN
+1508 QGNNAN
-1514 KYTVGIYDDENERVG
+1514 KYTVGIYDEENNRVG
-1529 SIDLGKYLEID
+1529 SIDLGKYVEID
-1540 EIASVSAGGMSSFTG
+1540 NIAAVSAGGMSSFTG

-1617 YDYTVQTVYING
+1617 YGYAVQTVYING

-1689 GEEVYGVDGE
+1689 GEEVYGVNGE

-1717 SVTVDAQN
+1717 SITVDAQN
-1725 SAFGVIPAEGMHYM
+1725 SAFGVIPAEGMRYL
-1739 RLAARNADDHNGEGT
+1739 RLAARNADDHDGEGT
-1754 LYVYYSTGGTHRANF
+1754 LNVYYSTGGTHRANF
-1769 IFLQSY
+1769 IFLQSW

-1813 YTAKPNS
+1813 YTAKPKS
-1820 NLYGFNIYRN
+1820 TLYGFNIYRN

-1846 RNLLAGKYSYEFELV
+1846 RNLLAGKYSYEVELV

-1892 AQQAEGNR
+1892 SQEAEGNR

-2080 KLPAFQPKRMADAD
+2080 KLPAFLPKRMADAD
-2094 MTFKAVDTKG
+2094 MTFKAVDTKS

-2124 LNNELTTD
+2124 LNDELTTD

-2138 KAFSD
+2138 KAYSD

-2156 AGEKFSDKVTIIA
+2156 AGEKFSDKVTVIA

-2185 EDGQLIVLGAHD
+2185 EDGQLIVLGAHN

>member
-439 RNSNQTNVDYLSAE
+439 RNSQQTNVDYLSAE

-771 TFNTI
+771 SFTTI
-776 GFIDMNGKV
+776 GFIDMNGKIL
-785 MSRFSNISSDVS
+785 SRFSNISSDVS

-927 FNALEDAAGDNHST
+927 FNALEDAAGNNHST
-941 EAVLMANPEIGDQ
+941 KAVLMANPEIGDQ

-995 ADSYNVYRNNRK
+995 ADSYNVYRNDRK

-1068 GNKNVSLTW
+1068 GNKNVSLKW

-1234 NINVDLTPTEVTEEK
+1234 NINVDLTPTDITEEK

-1276 SSTGTFAYTV
+1276 SATGTFAYTV

-1325 RTISLRWDNPTKDPQ
+1325 RTISLRWDNPTKEPQ

-1436 ATMENLEDIAIS
+1436 ATMENMEDIAIS

-1461 DGKGG
+1461 GGKGG

-1540 EIASVSAGGMSSFTG
+1540 DIASVSAGGMSSFTG

-1689 GEEVYGVDGE
+1689 GEEVYGVNGE

-1725 SAFGVIPAEGMHYM
+1725 SAFGVIPAEGMRYM
-1739 RLAARNADDHNGEGT
+1739 RLAARNADDHDGEGT
-1754 LYVYYSTGGTHRANF
+1754 INVYYSTGGTHRANF

-1813 YTAKPNS
+1813 YTAKPKS

-1846 RNLLAGKYSYEFELV
+1846 RNLLSGKYSYEFELV

-2080 KLPAFQPKRMADAD
+2080 KLPAFHPKRMANAD

-2124 LNNELTTD
+2124 LNDELTTD

-2185 EDGQLIVLGAHD
+2185 EDGQLIVLGAHN
-2197 GDRITVASADGKLI
+2197 GDRITVASADGQLI

>member
-15 AVSLAWASI
+15 AVSLAWASV
-24 GSFKSGLG
+24 GSFKSGIG

-89 SPEPVDGFFEDFEGH
+89 SPEPVDGFLEDFEGH
-104 NDFAINSSGSIGW
+104 DDFAINSPGSIGW

-150 QTVPAVNENPN
+150 QTVPAVNDNPN

-206 TGENYNAERIRVGY
+206 TGDNYNAERIRVGY

-287 ANMARAAAKNPVV
+287 ASMARAAAKNPVV

-306 NGEKLNSKPVESVSY
+306 NGEKLNSQPVESVSY

-377 SKTQQDGS
+377 TKTQDDGS

-410 LQNYDQ
+410 LQDYDQ

-439 RNSNQTNVDYLSAE
+439 RNSQQTNVDYLSAE

-471 NGGFEWT
+471 DGGFEWT
-478 TFQYPLADQLTSD
+478 TFQYPLANQLSSD

-522 TTAQLDVKS
+522 TSAQLDVKS

-563 FDKIEEGEYEV
+563 FDKIEEGEYEI

-587 FQIKNGASN
+587 FQIKSGDSN

-771 TFNTI
+771 SFTTI

-785 MSRFSNISSDVS
+785 LSRFSNISSDVS

-995 ADSYNVYRNNRK
+995 ADSYNVYRNDRK

-1047 KVLVKNGAQYYPP
+1047 KVLVNNGAQYYPP

-1077 ESPLFEADQ
+1077 ESPLFGADQ

-1161 FKFDGTLTAIPVD
+1161 FKFDGSLTAIPVD

-1205 KAVLDKGDLLSID
+1205 KAVLDKGDLLSTD

-1234 NINVDLTPTEVTEEK
+1234 NINVDLTPTDITEEK

-1276 SSTGTFAYTV
+1276 SATGTFAYTV

-1325 RTISLRWDNPTKDPQ
+1325 RNISLRWDNPTKEPQ

-1390 IEKYDFDGNKLGTY
+1390 IEKYDFDGNKLGSY
-1404 KVDGLKGIR
+1404 KVDGLEGIR

-1514 KYTVGIYDDENERVG
+1514 KYTVGIYDNENNRVG

-1540 EIASVSAGGMSSFTG
+1540 DIASVSAGGMSSFTG

-1617 YDYTVQTVYING
+1617 YSYAVQTVYING

-1689 GEEVYGVDGE
+1689 GEEVYGVNGE

-1717 SVTVDAQN
+1717 SITVDAQN
-1725 SAFGVIPAEGMHYM
+1725 SAFGVIPAEGMRYL
-1739 RLAARNADDHNGEGT
+1739 RLAARNADDHDGEGT
-1754 LYVYYSTGGTHRANF
+1754 LNVYYSTGGTHRANF
-1769 IFLQSY
+1769 IFLQSW

-1813 YTAKPNS
+1813 YTAKPKS
-1820 NLYGFNIYRN
+1820 TLYGFNIYRN

-1892 AQQAEGNR
+1892 SQEAEGNR

-2080 KLPAFQPKRMADAD
+2080 KLPAFQSKRMANAD

-2178 NGVTLKV
+2178 NGVTIKV
-2185 EDGQLIVLGAHD
+2185 EDGQLIVLGAHN

>member
-24 GSFKSGLG
+24 GSLKSGLG

-51 LHIKA
+51 LHSKA
-56 ATPMQALAQDANGA
+56 AAPMQALAQDANGA

-89 SPEPVDGFFEDFEGH
+89 SPEPVDGFLEDFEGH
-104 NDFAINSSGSIGW
+104 DDFAINSPGSIGW

-150 QTVPAVNENPN
+150 QTVPAVNDNPN

-287 ANMARAAAKNPVV
+287 ASMARAAAKNPVV

-306 NGEKLNSKPVESVSY
+306 NGEKLNSQPVESVSY

-439 RNSNQTNVDYLSAE
+439 RNSEQTNVDYLSAE

-471 NGGFEWT
+471 DGGFEWT
-478 TFQYPLADQLTSD
+478 TFQYPLANLLSSD

-510 YVDDVKIWTPVW
+510 YVDDVKIWAPVW
-522 TTAQLDVKS
+522 TSAQLDVKS

-574 VAKKDGYNIYKGK
+574 VAKKYGYNIYKGK

-771 TFNTI
+771 SFTTI
-776 GFIDMNGKV
+776 GFIDMNGKIL
-785 MSRFSNISSDVS
+785 SRFSNISTDVS

-927 FNALEDAAGDNHST
+927 FNALEDANGSNHST

-995 ADSYNVYRNNRK
+995 ADSYNVYRNDRK

-1077 ESPLFEADQ
+1077 ESPLFGADQ

-1161 FKFDGTLTAIPVD
+1161 FKFDGSLTAIPVD

-1205 KAVLDKGDLLSID
+1205 KAVLDKGDLLSTD

-1276 SSTGTFAYTV
+1276 SATGTFAYTV

-1312 TAPHDVYADVERN
+1312 TAPNDVYADVERN
-1325 RTISLRWDNPTKDPQ
+1325 RNISLRWDNPTKEPQ

-1436 ATMENLEDIAIS
+1436 TTMENMEDIAIS

-1514 KYTVGIYDDENERVG
+1514 KYTVGIYDEENNRVG

-1540 EIASVSAGGMSSFTG
+1540 NIAAVSAGGMSSFTG
-1555 KDGITYMLLSLQRQ
+1555 KDGITYLLLSLQRQ

-1617 YDYTVQTVYING
+1617 YGYAVQTVYING

-1674 YQNAASKENFEDSNI
+1674 YQNVASKENFEDSNI

-1717 SVTVDAQN
+1717 SITVDAQN
-1725 SAFGVIPAEGMHYM
+1725 SAFGVIPAEGMRYL
-1739 RLAARNADDHNGEGT
+1739 RLAARNADDHDGEGT
-1754 LYVYYSTGGTHRANF
+1754 LNVYYSTGGTHRANF
-1769 IFLQSY
+1769 IFLQSW

-1813 YTAKPNS
+1813 YTAKPKS
-1820 NLYGFNIYRN
+1820 TLYGFNIYRN

-2080 KLPAFQPKRMADAD
+2080 KLPAFHPKRIPNAD

-2185 EDGQLIVLGAHD
+2185 EDGQLIVLGAHH

>member
-15 AVSLAWASI
+15 AVSLAWASV

-39 KVRPSQKLMEKA
+39 KIRPSQKLMEKA
-51 LHIKA
+51 LHSKA
-56 ATPMQALAQDANGA
+56 TAPMLALAQDANGA

-89 SPEPVDGFFEDFEGH
+89 SPETVDGFLEDFEGH

-150 QTVPAVNENPN
+150 QTVPAVNDNPN

-274 DIFVGTNKVRPES
+274 DIFVGTNKIRPES

-306 NGEKLNSKPVESVSY
+306 NGEKLNSQPVESVSY

-327 YGDYQYTVA
+327 YGDYQYIVA

-377 SKTQQDGS
+377 SKTQDDGS

-416 ALMTREL
+416 SLMTREL

-439 RNSNQTNVDYLSAE
+439 RNSEQTNVDYLSAE

-471 NGGFEWT
+471 DGGFEWT
-478 TFQYPLADQLTSD
+478 TFQYPLANLLSSD

-522 TTAQLDVKS
+522 TSAQLDVKS

-574 VAKKDGYNIYKGK
+574 VAKKDGYNVYKGK

-749 DQPDLRITHCSYDP
+749 DQPDLKITHCSYDP

-771 TFNTI
+771 SFTTI
-776 GFIDMNGKV
+776 GFIDMNGKIL
-785 MSRFSNISSDVS
+785 SRFSNISTDVS

-822 ESTEQIDKVLIRQF
+822 ESSEQIDKVLIRQF
-836 NTAKRALTDVKHS
+836 STAKRALTDVKHS

-927 FNALEDAAGDNHST
+927 FNALEDANGSNHST

-954 TVTFKLNV
+954 TVSFKLNV

-1077 ESPLFEADQ
+1077 ESPLFGADQ

-1127 ISSVSVQLVNP
+1127 VTSVSVQLVNP

-1161 FKFDGTLTAIPVD
+1161 FKFDGSLTAIPVE

-1205 KAVLDKGDLLSID
+1205 KAVFNKGDLLSTD

-1234 NINVDLTPTEVTEEK
+1234 NINVDLTPTDITEEK

-1262 NSSLITSQSYDDVL
+1262 NSSLITSQSYNDVL
-1276 SSTGTFAYTV
+1276 SATGTFAYTV

-1302 NVEAYEIKDK
+1302 NVEAYEINDK
-1312 TAPHDVYADVERN
+1312 TAPNAVYADVERN
-1325 RTISLRWDNPTKDPQ
+1325 RNISLRWDNPTKEPQ

-1436 ATMENLEDIAIS
+1436 ATMENMEDIAIS

-1514 KYTVGIYDDENERVG
+1514 KYTVGIYDEENNRVG
-1529 SIDLGKYLEID
+1529 SIDLGKYVEID
-1540 EIASVSAGGMSSFTG
+1540 NIAAVSAGGMSSFTG

-1617 YDYTVQTVYING
+1617 YGYAVQTVYING

-1674 YQNAASKENFEDSNI
+1674 YQNAASKENFEANNI
-1689 GEEVYGVDGE
+1689 GEEVYGVSGE

-1725 SAFGVIPAEGMHYM
+1725 SAFGVIPVEGMRYL

-1754 LYVYYSTGGTHRANF
+1754 ISVYYSTGGTHRANF

-1892 AQQAEGNR
+1892 AQQTEGNR

-2066 YSNVLP
+2066 YSNILP

-2080 KLPAFQPKRMADAD
+2080 KLPALQPKRMANAD

-2124 LNNELTTD
+2124 LNDELTTD

-2169 TGIDGVNGQ
+2169 TGIDSVNGQ

-2185 EDGQLIVLGAHD
+2185 EDGQLIVLGAHN
-2197 GDRITVASADGKLI
+2197 GDRINVASADGKLI

>member
-15 AVSLAWASI
+15 AVSLAWASV

-51 LHIKA
+51 LHSKA
-56 ATPMQALAQDANGA
+56 AAPMQALAQDANGA

-89 SPEPVDGFFEDFEGH
+89 SPELVDGFLEDFEGH
-104 NDFAINSSGSIGW
+104 NDFAINSPGSIGW

-150 QTVPAVNENPN
+150 QTVPAVNDNPN

-287 ANMARAAAKNPVV
+287 ASMARAAAKNPVV

-306 NGEKLNSKPVESVSY
+306 NGEKLNSQPVESVSY

-416 ALMTREL
+416 SLMTREL
-423 HTADRSNTWL
+423 HTANRSNTWL

-439 RNSNQTNVDYLSAE
+439 RNSEQTNVDYLSAE
-453 VSSDGGNT
+453 VSSDGGKT
-461 WKEIQTFDNE
+461 WKEIKTFDNE
-471 NGGFEWT
+471 DGGFEWT
-478 TFQYPLADQLTSD
+478 TFQYPLANLLSSD

-522 TTAQLDVKS
+522 TSAQIDVKS

-587 FQIKNGASN
+587 FQIKSGDSN

-749 DQPDLRITHCSYDP
+749 DQPDLKITHCSYDP

-771 TFNTI
+771 SFTTI
-776 GFIDMNGKV
+776 GFIDMNGKIL
-785 MSRFSNISSDVS
+785 SRFSNISTDVS

-822 ESTEQIDKVLIRQF
+822 ESSEQIDKVLIRQF

-927 FNALEDAAGDNHST
+927 FNALEDVAGSNHST

-954 TVTFKLNV
+954 TVSFKLNV

-995 ADSYNVYRNNRK
+995 ADSYNVYRNDRK

-1077 ESPLFEADQ
+1077 ESPLFGADQ

-1161 FKFDGTLTAIPVD
+1161 FKFDGSLTAIPVE

-1205 KAVLDKGDLLSID
+1205 KAVLDKGDLLSTD

-1234 NINVDLTPTEVTEEK
+1234 NINVDLTPTDITEEK

-1262 NSSLITSQSYDDVL
+1262 NSSLITSQSYNDVL
-1276 SSTGTFAYTV
+1276 SATGTFAYTV

-1312 TAPHDVYADVERN
+1312 TAPNAVYADVERN
-1325 RTISLRWDNPTKDPQ
+1325 RNISLRWDNPTKEPQ

-1514 KYTVGIYDDENERVG
+1514 KYTVGIYDEENNRVG
-1529 SIDLGKYLEID
+1529 SIDLGKYVEID
-1540 EIASVSAGGMSSFTG
+1540 NIAAVSAGGMSSFTG

-1617 YDYTVQTVYING
+1617 YGYAVQTVYING

-1634 SAVSTVDIISTGT
+1634 SAASTVDIISTGT

-1717 SVTVDAQN
+1717 SVTADAQN
-1725 SAFGVIPAEGMHYM
+1725 SAFGVIPAEGMRYM
-1739 RLAARNADDHNGEGT
+1739 RLAARNADDHDGEGT
-1754 LYVYYSTGGTHRANF
+1754 INVYYSTGGTHRANF

-1813 YTAKPNS
+1813 YTAKPKS

-1835 ANPVNDISYVD
+1835 TNPVNDISYVD

-2072 GTEKKAAK
+2072 GTENKAAK
-2080 KLPAFQPKRMADAD
+2080 KLPAFQPKRMANAD

-2178 NGVTLKV
+2178 NGITLKV
-2185 EDGQLIVLGAHD
+2185 EDGQLIVLGAHN

>member
-15 AVSLAWASI
+15 AVSLAWASM
-24 GSFKSGLG
+24 GSFKSGIG

-39 KVRPSQKLMEKA
+39 KVRPSQKVMEKA
-51 LHIKA
+51 LHIKSA
-56 ATPMQALAQDANGA
+56 APMQALAQDANGA

-89 SPEPVDGFFEDFEGH
+89 SPEPVDGFLEDFEGH
-104 NDFAINSSGSIGW
+104 NDFAINSPGSIGW

-150 QTVPAVNENPN
+150 QTVPAVNDNPN

-206 TGENYNAERIRVGY
+206 TGERYNAERIRVGY

-274 DIFVGTNKVRPES
+274 DIFVGTNKVRHES
-287 ANMARAAAKNPVV
+287 ASMARAAAKNPVV

-306 NGEKLNSKPVESVSY
+306 NGEKLNSQPVESVSY

-336 AVKKDGSVSEQSV
+336 AVNKDGSVSEQSV

-439 RNSNQTNVDYLSAE
+439 RNSEQTNVDYLSAE

-478 TFQYPLADQLTSD
+478 TFQYPLANLLSSD

-522 TTAQLDVKS
+522 TSAQLDVKS

-548 GAVINTTTDAAGHIA
+548 GAVINTMTDAAGHIA

-749 DQPDLRITHCSYDP
+749 DQPDLKITHCSYDP

-771 TFNTI
+771 SFTTI
-776 GFIDMNGKV
+776 GFIDMNGKIL
-785 MSRFSNISSDVS
+785 SRFSNISTDVS

-822 ESTEQIDKVLIRQF
+822 ESSEQIDKVLIRQF
-836 NTAKRALTDVKHS
+836 STAKRALTDIKHS

-927 FNALEDAAGDNHST
+927 FNALEDVAGSNHST

-954 TVTFKLNV
+954 TVSFKLNV

-995 ADSYNVYRNNRK
+995 ADSYNVYRNDRK

-1077 ESPLFEADQ
+1077 ESPLFGADQ

-1161 FKFDGTLTAIPVD
+1161 FKFDGSLTAIPVE

-1205 KAVLDKGDLLSID
+1205 KAVLDKGDLLSTD

-1234 NINVDLTPTEVTEEK
+1234 NINVDLTPTDITEEK

-1262 NSSLITSQSYDDVL
+1262 NSSLITSQSYNDVL
-1276 SSTGTFAYTV
+1276 SATGTFAYTV

-1302 NVEAYEIKDK
+1302 NVEAYEINDK
-1312 TAPHDVYADVERN
+1312 TAPNAVYADVERN
-1325 RTISLRWDNPTKDPQ
+1325 RNISLRWDNPTKEPQ

-1436 ATMENLEDIAIS
+1436 ATMENMEDIAIS

-1514 KYTVGIYDDENERVG
+1514 KYTVGIYDEENNRIG
-1529 SIDLGKYLEID
+1529 SIDLGKYVEID
-1540 EIASVSAGGMSSFTG
+1540 NIAAVSAGGMSSFTG

-1617 YDYTVQTVYING
+1617 YGYTVQTVYING

-1634 SAVSTVDIISTGT
+1634 SAASTVDIISTGS

-1706 VNNDEAFDGSK
+1706 VDNDEAFDGSK
-1717 SVTVDAQN
+1717 SITVDAQTN
-1725 SAFGVIPAEGMHYM
+1725 AFGVIHVEGMRYM
-1739 RLAARNADDHNGEGT
+1739 RLAARNADDHDGEGT
-1754 LYVYYSTGGTHRANF
+1754 ISVYYSTGGTHRANF

-1813 YTAKPNS
+1813 YTAKPKS

-1846 RNLLAGKYSYEFELV
+1846 RNLLSGKYSYEFELV

-1892 AQQAEGNR
+1892 AQQAEGYR

-2080 KLPAFQPKRMADAD
+2080 KLPAFQPKRMANAD
-2094 MTFKAVDTKG
+2094 LTFKAVDTKG

-2124 LNNELTTD
+2124 LNDELTTD

-2185 EDGQLIVLGAHD
+2185 EDGQLIVLGAHN

>member
-15 AVSLAWASI
+15 AVSLAWASV
-24 GSFKSGLG
+24 GSFKSGIG

-39 KVRPSQKLMEKA
+39 KVRPSQKVMEKA
-51 LHIKA
+51 LHSKS

-89 SPEPVDGFFEDFEGH
+89 SPEPVDGFLEDFEGH
-104 NDFAINSSGSIGW
+104 NDFAINSPGSIGW

-150 QTVPAVNENPN
+150 QTVPAVNDNPN

-377 SKTQQDGS
+377 TKTQQDGS

-416 ALMTREL
+416 SLMTREL

-439 RNSNQTNVDYLSAE
+439 RNSEQTNVDYLSAE

-461 WKEIQTFDNE
+461 WKEIKTFDNE

-478 TFQYPLADQLTSD
+478 TFQYPLANLLSSD

-522 TTAQLDVKS
+522 TSAQLDVKS

-536 IADCDVTLTADH
+536 IADCDITLTADH

-749 DQPDLRITHCSYDP
+749 DQPDLKITHCSYDP

-771 TFNTI
+771 SFTTI

-785 MSRFSNISSDVS
+785 LSRFSNISTDVS

-822 ESTEQIDKVLIRQF
+822 ESSEQIDKVLIRQF
-836 NTAKRALTDVKHS
+836 STAKRALTDVKHS

-927 FNALEDAAGDNHST
+927 FNTLEDVAGSNHST

-954 TVTFKLNV
+954 TVSFKLNV

-1060 VGVAASIN
+1060 VGLAASIN

-1077 ESPLFEADQ
+1077 ESPLFGADQ

-1161 FKFDGTLTAIPVD
+1161 FKFDGSLTAIPVD

-1205 KAVLDKGDLLSID
+1205 KAVFNKGDLLSTD

-1234 NINVDLTPTEVTEEK
+1234 NINVDLTPTDITEEK

-1262 NSSLITSQSYDDVL
+1262 NRSLITSQSYNDVL
-1276 SSTGTFAYTV
+1276 SATGTFAYTV

-1312 TAPHDVYADVERN
+1312 TAPHAVYADVERN
-1325 RTISLRWDNPTKDPQ
+1325 RNISLRWDNPTKEPQ

-1436 ATMENLEDIAIS
+1436 ATMENMEDIAIS

-1514 KYTVGIYDDENERVG
+1514 KYTVGIYDEENNRIG
-1529 SIDLGKYLEID
+1529 SIDLGKYVEID
-1540 EIASVSAGGMSSFTG
+1540 NIAAVSAGGMSSFTG

-1617 YDYTVQTVYING
+1617 YGYAVQTVYING

-1634 SAVSTVDIISTGT
+1634 SAVSTVNIISTGT

-1725 SAFGVIPAEGMHYM
+1725 SAFGVIPAEGMRYM
-1739 RLAARNADDHNGEGT
+1739 RLAARNADDHDGEGT
-1754 LYVYYSTGGTHRANF
+1754 ISVYYSTGGTHRANF

-1782 DILCELPEGTE
+1782 DILCELPDGTE
-1793 YVALAK
+1793 YVALTK

-1807 VDGVAL
+1807 VDGVTL
-1813 YTAKPNS
+1813 YTAKPKS

-1872 PVSIDL
+1872 PVIIDL

-1892 AQQAEGNR
+1892 SQEAEGNR

-1974 TLVRQQFVPNLKQY
+1974 TLVRQQFVPSLKQY

-2080 KLPAFQPKRMADAD
+2080 KLPAFQPKRTANAD

-2138 KAFSD
+2138 KAYSD

-2156 AGEKFSDKVTIIA
+2156 AGEKFSDKVTIVA

-2178 NGVTLKV
+2178 NSVTLKV
-2185 EDGQLIVLGAHD
+2185 EDGQLIVLGAHN
-2197 GDRITVASADGKLI
+2197 GDHITVASADGKLI
-2211 ASAIATDD
+2211 TSAIATDD

>member
-15 AVSLAWASI
+15 AVSLAWASV
-24 GSFKSGLG
+24 GSFKSGIG

-89 SPEPVDGFFEDFEGH
+89 SPEPVDGFLEDFEGH
-104 NDFAINSSGSIGW
+104 DDFAINSPGSIGW

-150 QTVPAVNENPN
+150 QTVPAVNDNPN

-206 TGENYNAERIRVGY
+206 TGDNYNAERIRVGY

-287 ANMARAAAKNPVV
+287 ASMARAAAKNPVV

-306 NGEKLNSKPVESVSY
+306 NGEKLNSQPVESVSY

-377 SKTQQDGS
+377 TKTQDDGS

-410 LQNYDQ
+410 LQDYDQ

-439 RNSNQTNVDYLSAE
+439 RNSQQTNVDYLSAE

-471 NGGFEWT
+471 DGGFEWT
-478 TFQYPLADQLTSD
+478 TFQYPLANQLSSD

-522 TTAQLDVKS
+522 TSAQLDVKS

-563 FDKIEEGEYEV
+563 FDKIEEGEYEI

-587 FQIKNGASN
+587 FQIKSGDSN

-771 TFNTI
+771 SFTTI

-785 MSRFSNISSDVS
+785 LSRFSNISSDVS

-995 ADSYNVYRNNRK
+995 ADSYNVYRNDRK

-1047 KVLVKNGAQYYPP
+1047 KVLVNNGAQYYPP

-1077 ESPLFEADQ
+1077 ESPLFGADQ

-1161 FKFDGTLTAIPVD
+1161 FKFDGSLTAIPVD

-1205 KAVLDKGDLLSID
+1205 KAVLDKGDLLSTD

-1234 NINVDLTPTEVTEEK
+1234 NINVDLTPTDITEEK

-1276 SSTGTFAYTV
+1276 SATGTFAYTV

-1325 RTISLRWDNPTKDPQ
+1325 RNISLRWDNPTKEPQ

-1390 IEKYDFDGNKLGTY
+1390 IEKYDFDGNKLGSY
-1404 KVDGLKGIR
+1404 KVDGLEGIR

-1514 KYTVGIYDDENERVG
+1514 KYTVGIYDNENNRVG

-1540 EIASVSAGGMSSFTG
+1540 DIAAVSAGGMSSFTG

-1617 YDYTVQTVYING
+1617 YGYAVQTVYING

-1725 SAFGVIPAEGMHYM
+1725 SAFGVIPAEGMRYM
-1739 RLAARNADDHNGEGT
+1739 RLAARNADDHDGEGT
-1754 LYVYYSTGGTHRANF
+1754 ISVYYSTGGTHRANF

-1813 YTAKPNS
+1813 YTAKPKS

-2080 KLPAFQPKRMADAD
+2080 KLPAFLPKRMADAD
-2094 MTFKAVDTKG
+2094 MTFKAVDTKS

-2124 LNNELTTD
+2124 LNDELTTD

-2138 KAFSD
+2138 KAYSD

-2156 AGEKFSDKVTIIA
+2156 AGEKFSDKVTVIA

-2185 EDGQLIVLGAHD
+2185 EDGQLIVLGAHN